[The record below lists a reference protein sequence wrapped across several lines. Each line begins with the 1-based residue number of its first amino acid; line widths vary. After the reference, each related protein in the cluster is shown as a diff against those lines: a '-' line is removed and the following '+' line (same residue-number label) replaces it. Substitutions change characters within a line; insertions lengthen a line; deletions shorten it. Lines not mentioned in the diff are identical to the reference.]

1 MIFQNFYKAQPQ
13 NMKNFVITLLALF
26 SISSVAFE
34 EFLITDIR
42 IVGLQR
48 VSIGSIFTAIPVS
61 VGDKMDQGKVSE
73 ITRALF
79 STAQFND
86 IQIAKDG
93 STLIISVLER
103 PSISKIELEGNKAL
117 KSEDLLKGLEGA
129 GIAEGQVYKRSTLN
143 GMKSELVRQYASQGR
158 YGAGVEIETTD
169 MPRNTLDLKI
179 IIDEGKS
186 AKIKKVNIIGNTLF
200 SDEEL
205 MTGFEL
211 KEGKWYSFLSNKNKY
226 SKEKLEGDIE
236 NLESFYLNRGYLKFS
251 IESSQVSVSKDK
263 KDVYITLSVSEGIQY
278 KVSDVNVIGEMP
290 IDEKIYS
297 PIVNSQK
304 GLIYSQAQITQ
315 IEEYFVNL
323 LGNEGYTFAE
333 VTGNPEINEEDNS
346 VSLLF
351 LVQPGN
357 RTYARKIL
365 FSGNYLTNDEVL
377 RREMRQFEGAWA
389 SDNLIEG
396 SKVRLERLGFFKEV
410 NVETI
415 PVPGTEDQV
424 DIEFTVEEES
434 TSSVGGSIGYSDF
447 GMNLGLNLSDN
458 NYLGTGNRFIFGINK
473 SIYQESY
480 NISFF
485 DPYFTM
491 DGVSRGYS
499 IYFRETDYGEY
510 NVANYLTNSQGLG
523 VQFGYPISDTQRIG
537 LNLNFDN
544 TDIDP
549 GSLPSRE
556 IADFLESEGTVFDVL
571 KAQAVWSRI
580 TLNRGMFPTYGASTD
595 VMLQAT
601 IPGSDLTYYKAN
613 IRQKFY
619 RPIGFANLVFGFD
632 GELGYI
638 GAYGDTKKTPFF
650 ENFYSG
656 GPKSIRGFESNTL
669 GPRVTP
675 SPCYNFD
682 PATEECPL
690 IIDTDFD
697 GTPDSIAQNPYLYQQ
712 RRNPIGGNFLI
723 EGSLQLIFKLPI
735 IEDQRSMRSA
745 FFLDFGNV
753 FSTDCQDYQI
763 NCYDASIDELR
774 YSVGVGVTWITG
786 FGPMSFSFSQ
796 PFNNGIY
803 DKTEE
808 FQFTIGTVF

>member
-1 MIFQNFYKAQPQ
+1 
-13 NMKNFVITLLALF
+13 MKKIALYFLAF
-26 SISSVAFE
+26 ISLSTSAFD

-42 IVGLQR
+42 IIGLQR

-61 VGDKMDQGKVSE
+61 VGDKMNQAKVRE
-73 ITRALF
+73 ISKALF
-79 STAQFND
+79 ATAQFND

-93 STLIISVLER
+93 NALIISLLER
-103 PSISKIELEGNKAL
+103 PSISSIELDGNKAL

-143 GMKSELVRQYASQGR
+143 GMKSELVRQYSSQGR
-158 YGAGVEIETTD
+158 YGASVNIETED
-169 MPRNTLDLKI
+169 RPRNTLALKI

-186 AKIKKVNIIGNTLF
+186 AKIKKVNIIGNNLF
-200 SDEEL
+200 TDEEL

-211 KEGKWYSFLSNKNKY
+211 QEGKWYTFLSNKDKY

-236 NLESFYLNRGYLKFS
+236 NLESYYLDRGYLKFS
-251 IESSQVSVSKDK
+251 IESSQVSVSKNK
-263 KDVYITLSVSEGIQY
+263 EDVFITLSISEGEQY
-278 KVSDVNVIGEMP
+278 KIDDVSVIGEMP
-290 IDEKIYS
+290 LDEALYN
-297 PIVNSQK
+297 PIVESQK
-304 GLIYSQAQITQ
+304 DKIYSQAQITQ

-333 VTGNPEINEEDNS
+333 VSGNPEINQEDKT

-365 FSGNYLTNDEVL
+365 FAGNYLTNDEVL

-447 GMNLGLNLSDN
+447 GMNIGLNLSDN
-458 NYLGTGNRFIFGINK
+458 NYLGSGNRFIFGINK

-510 NVANYLTNSQGLG
+510 NIANYLTNSQGLG

-537 LNLNFDN
+537 LNINFDN
-544 TDIDP
+544 TDIDS

-556 IADFLESEGTVFDVL
+556 ISDFLSSEGNVFDVL
-571 KAQAVWSRI
+571 KAQAVWSRV
-580 TLNRGMFPTYGASTD
+580 TLNRGMFPTYGSSTD

-601 IPGSDLTYYKAN
+601 VPGSDLTYYKTN
-613 IRQKFY
+613 LRQKFY
-619 RPIGFANLVFGFD
+619 RPLGFSNLVFGFD

-638 GAYGDTKKTPFF
+638 GAYGDTEKTPFF

-656 GPKSIRGFESNTL
+656 GPRSIRGFESNTL

-682 PATEECPL
+682 PVTEECPL
-690 IIDTDFD
+690 IVDSDFD

-712 RRNPIGGNFLI
+712 RRDPIGGNLLI
-723 EGSLQLIFKLPI
+723 EGSLQLIFKLPM

-763 NCYDASIDELR
+763 NCFEPSVDELR
-774 YSVGVGVTWITG
+774 YSIGVGVTWITG

-796 PFNNGIY
+796 PFNDGIY
-803 DKTEE
+803 DRTEE

>member
-1 MIFQNFYKAQPQ
+1 
-13 NMKNFVITLLALF
+13 MKKLLLCFLAFF
-26 SISSVAFE
+26 SFAVTAFD

-61 VGDKMDQGKVSE
+61 VGDKMNEGKVSE

-86 IQIAKDG
+86 IQIGKDG
-93 STLIISVLER
+93 NALIISVAER
-103 PSISKIELEGNKAL
+103 PSISSIELEGNKAL
-117 KSEDLLKGLEGA
+117 KSEDLLQGLDGA
-129 GIAEGQVYKRSTLN
+129 GISEGQVYKRSTLN
-143 GMKSELVRQYASQGR
+143 GMKSELIRQYASQGR
-158 YGAGVEIETTD
+158 YGAGVEIETID
-169 MPRNTLDLKI
+169 KPRNTIELKI

-186 AKIKKVNIIGNTLF
+186 AKIKKVNIIGNELF
-200 SDEEL
+200 TDADL

-211 KEGKWYSFLSNKNKY
+211 QEGKWYSFLSNKDKY

-236 NLESFYLNRGYLKFS
+236 NLESFYLDRGYLKFS

-263 KDVYITLSVSEGIQY
+263 QDVFITLSIREGEQY
-278 KVSDVNVIGEMP
+278 K
-290 IDEKIYS
+290 IDEVNIIGDVPLDEGMYN
-297 PIVNSQK
+297 PILE
-304 GLIYSQAQITQ
+304 GLKDQIYSQAQITS
-315 IEEYFVNL
+315 IEEYLVNF

-333 VTGNPEINEEDNS
+333 VTGNPEMSEEANK
-346 VSLLF
+346 VSLIF

-396 SKVRLERLGFFKEV
+396 SKLRLERLGFFKEV

-415 PVPGTEDQV
+415 PVPGTEDLV

-434 TSSVGGSIGYSDF
+434 TSSIGGSIGYSDF

-458 NYLGTGNRFIFGINK
+458 NFLGSGNRFNLAINK
-473 SIYQESY
+473 SVYQEAY

-499 IYFRETDYGEY
+499 VYYRVTDYGEY
-510 NVANYLTNSQGLG
+510 NVANYLTNSMGGG
-523 VQFGYPISDTQRIG
+523 VQFGYPISDISRIG

-556 IADFLESEGTVFDVL
+556 IADFLASEGTVFDVF
-571 KAQAVWSRI
+571 KAQAVWSRM
-580 TLNRGMFPTYGASTD
+580 TLNRGMFPTYGSSTD
-595 VMLQAT
+595 VMLQVT
-601 IPGSDLTYYKAN
+601 VPGSDLTYFKTN
-613 IRQKFY
+613 IKQKFY
-619 RPIGFANLVFGFD
+619 RPLGFANLVFGFD
-632 GELGYI
+632 GELGYL
-638 GAYGDTKKTPFF
+638 GAYGDTQKTPFF

-656 GPKSIRGFESNTL
+656 GPRSIRGFESNTL

-675 SPCYNFD
+675 APCYEFD
-682 PATEECPL
+682 AKTGECPL
-690 IIDTDFD
+690 IVDTDFD
-697 GTPDSIAQNPYLYQQ
+697 GIPDSIAQNPYGYQQ
-712 RRNPIGGNFLI
+712 IRDPIGGNFLV
-723 EGSLQLIFKLPI
+723 EGSLQLIFKLPMV
-735 IEDQRSMRSA
+735 EDQRSMRSA
-745 FFLDFGNV
+745 FFVDFGNV
-753 FSTDCQDYQI
+753 FSTDCQEYQL
-763 NCYDASIDELR
+763 NCYEPSVDELK

-796 PFNNGIY
+796 PFNDGIY
-803 DKTEE
+803 DRTEE

>member
-1 MIFQNFYKAQPQ
+1 MKKFAIF
-13 NMKNFVITLLALF
+13 F
-26 SISSVAFE
+26 SIFVSLAVSAFDD
-34 EFLITDIR
+34 FLITDIR
-42 IVGLQR
+42 IIGLQR

-61 VGDKMDQGKVSE
+61 VGDTMTKEKISD

-79 STAQFND
+79 STGQFND

-93 STLIISVLER
+93 NALILSVLER
-103 PSISKIELEGNKAL
+103 PSVALIELEGNKAL

-129 GIAEGQVYKRSTLN
+129 GISQGQVYKRSTLN
-143 GMKSELVRQYASQGR
+143 GMKSELVRQYSSQGR
-158 YGAGVEIETTD
+158 YGAGVEVETTP
-169 MPRNTLDLKI
+169 MPRNTINLKI
-179 IIDEGKS
+179 VIDEGES
-186 AKIKKVNIIGNTLF
+186 AAIKKVNIIGNEIF
-200 SDEEL
+200 SDDEL
-205 MTGFEL
+205 MEGFEL
-211 KEGKWYSFLSNKNKY
+211 KEGKWYAFLSNKDKY
-226 SKEKLEGDIE
+226 SREKLEGDIE
-236 NLESFYLNRGYLKFS
+236 NLESYYLDRGYLKFS
-251 IESSQVSVSKDK
+251 IESSQVSISKNK
-263 KDVYITLSVSEGIQY
+263 EDVFITLSISEGAQY
-278 KVSDVNVIGEMP
+278 KIDDVNVIGDMPLNEEMYLP
-290 IDEKIYS
+290 IME
-297 PIVNSQK
+297 SQK
-304 GLIYSQAQITQ
+304 DLIYSQAQITQ
-315 IEEYFVNL
+315 IEEYLVNL

-333 VTGNPEINEEDNS
+333 VSGNPEINEDDQT
-346 VSLLF
+346 VALLF
-351 LVQPGN
+351 VIQPGN
-357 RTYARKIL
+357 RTYARKIQ

-389 SDNLIEG
+389 SDNLIEA

-415 PVPGTEDQV
+415 PVAGSEDQV
-424 DIEFTVEEES
+424 DIEFSVEEES

-458 NYLGTGNRFIFGINK
+458 NFLGTGNRFILGINK

-480 NISFF
+480 NVSFF

-499 IYFRETDYGEY
+499 LYFRETDYGEF
-510 NVANYLTNSQGLG
+510 NVANYLTNSQGAG

-544 TDIDP
+544 TDIDA

-556 IADFLESEGTVFDVL
+556 ISDFLTSEGTIFDVL

-580 TLNRGMFPTYGASTD
+580 TLNRGMFPTYGSSTD

-601 IPGSDLTYYKAN
+601 IPGSDLTYYKTN

-619 RPIGFANLVFGFD
+619 RPIGFANLVFGFT

-638 GAYGDTKKTPFF
+638 DTYGDTKKTPFF

-656 GPKSIRGFESNTL
+656 GPRSIRGFESNTL

-675 SPCYNFD
+675 SPCYNFN
-682 PATEECPL
+682 PVTEECPL
-690 IIDTDFD
+690 LIDTDFD
-697 GTPDSIAQNPYLYQQ
+697 GTPDSIGQNPYIYQQ
-712 RRNPIGGNFLI
+712 ARDPIGGNFLV

-763 NCYDASIDELR
+763 NCFEPSVDELR
-774 YSVGVGVTWITG
+774 YSIGVGVTWITG

-796 PFNNGIY
+796 PFNDGPF

>member
-1 MIFQNFYKAQPQ
+1 
-13 NMKNFVITLLALF
+13 MKKFLLCFLAFF
-26 SISSVAFE
+26 SFAVTAFD

-61 VGDKMDQGKVSE
+61 VGDKMNEGKVSE

-86 IQIAKDG
+86 IQIGKDG
-93 STLIISVLER
+93 NALIISVAER
-103 PSISKIELEGNKAL
+103 PSISSIELEGNKAL
-117 KSEDLLKGLEGA
+117 KSEDLLQGLEGA
-129 GIAEGQVYKRSTLN
+129 GISEGQVYKRSTLN
-143 GMKSELVRQYASQGR
+143 GMKSELIRQYASQGR
-158 YGAGVEIETTD
+158 YGAGVEIETID
-169 MPRNTLDLKI
+169 KPRNTIELKI

-186 AKIKKVNIIGNTLF
+186 AKIKKVNIIGNELF
-200 SDEEL
+200 TDADL
-205 MTGFEL
+205 MAGFEL
-211 KEGKWYSFLSNKNKY
+211 QEGKWYSFLSNKDKY

-236 NLESFYLNRGYLKFS
+236 NLESFYLDRGYLKFS

-263 KDVYITLSVSEGIQY
+263 QDVFITLSISEGEQY
-278 KVSDVNVIGEMP
+278 K
-290 IDEKIYS
+290 IDEVNIIGDVPLDEGMYN
-297 PIVNSQK
+297 PILE
-304 GLIYSQAQITQ
+304 GLKDQIYSQAQITS
-315 IEEYFVNL
+315 IEEYLVNF

-333 VTGNPEINEEDNS
+333 VTGNPEISEEANK
-346 VSLLF
+346 VSLIF

-396 SKVRLERLGFFKEV
+396 SKLRLERLGFFKEV

-434 TSSVGGSIGYSDF
+434 TSSIGGSIGYSDF

-458 NYLGTGNRFIFGINK
+458 NFLGTGNRFNLAINK
-473 SIYQESY
+473 SVYQEAY

-499 IYFRETDYGEY
+499 VYYRVTDYGEY
-510 NVANYLTNSQGLG
+510 NVANYLTNSMGGG
-523 VQFGYPISDTQRIG
+523 VQFGYPISDITRIG

-556 IADFLESEGTVFDVL
+556 ISDFLASEGTVFDVF
-571 KAQAVWSRI
+571 KAQAVWSKM
-580 TLNRGMFPTYGASTD
+580 TLNRGMFPTYGSSTD
-595 VMLQAT
+595 VMLQVT
-601 IPGSDLTYYKAN
+601 VPGSDLTYFKTN
-613 IRQKFY
+613 IKQKFY
-619 RPIGFANLVFGFD
+619 RPLGFANLVFGFD
-632 GELGYI
+632 GELGYL
-638 GAYGDTKKTPFF
+638 GAYGDTQKTPFF

-656 GPKSIRGFESNTL
+656 GPRSIRGFESNTL

-675 SPCYNFD
+675 APCYEFD
-682 PATEECPL
+682 AKTGECPL
-690 IIDTDFD
+690 IVDTDFD
-697 GTPDSIAQNPYLYQQ
+697 GIPDSIAQNPYGYQQ
-712 RRNPIGGNFLI
+712 IRDPIGGNFLV
-723 EGSLQLIFKLPI
+723 EGSLQLIFKLPMV
-735 IEDQRSMRSA
+735 EDQRSMRSA
-745 FFLDFGNV
+745 FFVDFGNV
-753 FSTDCQDYQI
+753 FSTDCQEYQL
-763 NCYDASIDELR
+763 NCYEPSVDELK

-796 PFNNGIY
+796 PFNDGIY
-803 DKTEE
+803 DRTEE

>member
-1 MIFQNFYKAQPQ
+1 
-13 NMKNFVITLLALF
+13 MKKLFLCFLAFF
-26 SISSVAFE
+26 SFAVSAFD

-61 VGDKMDQGKVSE
+61 VGDKMNEGKVSE

-86 IQIAKDG
+86 IQIGKDG
-93 STLIISVLER
+93 NALIISVAER
-103 PSISKIELEGNKAL
+103 PSISSIELEGNKAL
-117 KSEDLLKGLEGA
+117 KSEDLLQGLEGA
-129 GIAEGQVYKRSTLN
+129 GISEGQVYKRSTLN
-143 GMKSELVRQYASQGR
+143 GMKSELIRQYASQGR
-158 YGAGVEIETTD
+158 YGAGVEIETID
-169 MPRNTLDLKI
+169 KPRNTIELKI

-186 AKIKKVNIIGNTLF
+186 AKIKKVKIIGNELF
-200 SDEEL
+200 SDDDL
-205 MTGFEL
+205 MRGFEL
-211 KEGKWYSFLSNKNKY
+211 KEGKWYSFLSNKDKY
-226 SKEKLEGDIE
+226 SKEKLKGDIE
-236 NLESFYLNRGYLKFS
+236 NLESFYLDRGYLKFS

-263 KDVYITLSVSEGIQY
+263 QDVFITLSISEGEQY
-278 KVSDVNVIGEMP
+278 K
-290 IDEKIYS
+290 IDEVNIIGDVPLDEAIYN
-297 PIVNSQK
+297 PILDNLKDQ
-304 GLIYSQAQITQ
+304 IYSQAQITS
-315 IEEYFVNL
+315 IEEYLVNF

-333 VTGNPEINEEDNS
+333 VTGNPDISEEANK
-346 VSLLF
+346 VSLIF

-396 SKVRLERLGFFKEV
+396 SKLRLERLGFFKEV

-434 TSSVGGSIGYSDF
+434 TSSIGGSIGYSDF

-458 NYLGTGNRFIFGINK
+458 NFLGSGNRFNLAINK
-473 SIYQESY
+473 SVYQEAY

-499 IYFRETDYGEY
+499 LYYRVTDYGEY
-510 NVANYLTNSQGLG
+510 NVANYLTNSMGGG
-523 VQFGYPISDTQRIG
+523 VQFGYPISDTTRIG

-556 IADFLESEGTVFDVL
+556 IADFLASEGTVFDVF
-571 KAQAVWSRI
+571 KAQAVWSKM
-580 TLNRGMFPTYGASTD
+580 TLNRGMFPTYGSSTD
-595 VMLQAT
+595 VMLQVT
-601 IPGSDLTYYKAN
+601 IPGSDLTYFKTD
-613 IRQKFY
+613 IKQKFY
-619 RPIGFANLVFGFD
+619 RPLGFANLVFGFD

-638 GAYGDTKKTPFF
+638 GTYGDTKKTPFF

-656 GPKSIRGFESNTL
+656 GPRSIRGFESNTL

-675 SPCYNFD
+675 APCYEFD
-682 PATEECPL
+682 AKTGECPL

-697 GTPDSIAQNPYLYQQ
+697 GIPDSIAQNPYGYQQ
-712 RRNPIGGNFLI
+712 VRDPIGGNLLV
-723 EGSLQLIFKLPI
+723 EGSLQLIFKLPMV
-735 IEDQRSMRSA
+735 EDQRSMRSA
-745 FFLDFGNV
+745 FFIDFGNV
-753 FSTDCQDYQI
+753 FSTDCQSYQL
-763 NCYDASIDELR
+763 NCYEPSIDELK

-796 PFNNGIY
+796 PFNDGIY
-803 DKTEE
+803 DRTEE

>member
-1 MIFQNFYKAQPQ
+1 MKKFIINFLIF
-13 NMKNFVITLLALF
+13 
-26 SISSVAFE
+26 ISLSVTAFE
-34 EFLITDIR
+34 DFFITDIR
-42 IVGLQR
+42 IIGLQR

-61 VGDKMDQGKVSE
+61 VGDTMNQEKISD

-79 STAQFND
+79 STGQFND
-86 IQIAKDG
+86 IQIARDG
-93 STLIISVLER
+93 NALILSVLER
-103 PSISKIELEGNKAL
+103 PSVALIELEGNKAL

-129 GIAEGQVYKRSTLN
+129 GISQGQVYKRSTLN
-143 GMKSELVRQYASQGR
+143 GMKSELVRQYSSQGR
-158 YGAGVEIETTD
+158 YGAGVEIETTP
-169 MPRNTLDLKI
+169 MPRNTINVKI
-179 IIDEGKS
+179 IIDEGES
-186 AKIKKVNIIGNTLF
+186 ASIKKVNIIGNEVFTDDDL
-200 SDEEL
+200 L
-205 MTGFEL
+205 QGFEL
-211 KEGKWYSFLSNKNKY
+211 KEGKWYAFLSNKDKY
-226 SKEKLEGDIE
+226 SREKLEGDIE
-236 NLESFYLNRGYLKFS
+236 NLESYYLDRGYLKFS
-251 IESSQVSVSKDK
+251 IESSQVSISKNK
-263 KDVYITLSVSEGIQY
+263 EDVFITLSISEGVQY
-278 KVSDVNVIGEMP
+278 KINDVTVIGDMPLNEEMYLP
-290 IDEKIYS
+290 IIE
-297 PIVNSQK
+297 SQK
-304 GLIYSQAQITQ
+304 DQIYSQAQITQ
-315 IEEYFVNL
+315 IEEYFINL

-333 VTGNPEINEEDNS
+333 VTGNPEINEEDQT

-351 LVQPGN
+351 VVQPGN
-357 RTYARKIL
+357 RTYARKIQ
-365 FSGNYLTNDEVL
+365 FTGNYLTNDEVL

-389 SDNLIEG
+389 SDNLIEA

-415 PVPGTEDQV
+415 PVAGSEDQV
-424 DIEFTVEEES
+424 DIEFSVEEES

-447 GMNLGLNLSDN
+447 GMNIGLNLSDN
-458 NYLGTGNRFIFGINK
+458 NFLGTGNRFILGVNK

-499 IYFRETDYGEY
+499 LYFRETDYGEF
-510 NVANYLTNSQGLG
+510 NVANYLTNSQGAG

-556 IADFLESEGTVFDVL
+556 ISDFLASEGTIFDVL

-580 TLNRGMFPTYGASTD
+580 TLNRGMFPTYGSSTD

-601 IPGSDLTYYKAN
+601 LPGSDLTYYKTN

-619 RPIGFANLVFGFD
+619 RPIGFANLVFGFT

-638 GAYGDTKKTPFF
+638 DTYGDTKKTPFF

-656 GPKSIRGFESNTL
+656 GPRSIRGFESNTL

-675 SPCYNFD
+675 SPCYDFN
-682 PATEECPL
+682 PETEECPL
-690 IIDTDFD
+690 LIDTDLD
-697 GTPDSIAQNPYLYQQ
+697 GTPDTIGQNPYVYQQ
-712 RRNPIGGNFLI
+712 ARNPIGGNFLV
-723 EGSLQLIFKLPI
+723 EGSLQLIFKLPM

-763 NCYDASIDELR
+763 NCFEPTFDELR
-774 YSVGVGVTWITG
+774 YSIGLGVTWITG

-796 PFNNGIY
+796 PFNDGPF

>member
-1 MIFQNFYKAQPQ
+1 
-13 NMKNFVITLLALF
+13 MKKLLLF
-26 SISSVAFE
+26 CLAFLSFTAAAFD
-34 EFLITDIR
+34 EFIITDIR

-61 VGDKMDQGKVSE
+61 VGDKMNQGKVSE
-73 ITRALF
+73 ITKALF

-86 IQIAKDG
+86 IQVGKDG
-93 STLIISVLER
+93 NALLISVLER
-103 PSISKIELEGNKAL
+103 PSISAIELDGNKAL

-143 GMKSELVRQYASQGR
+143 GMKGELVRQYASQGR
-158 YGAGVEIETTD
+158 YGAGVEIETINK
-169 MPRNTLDLKI
+169 PRNTIELKI

-186 AKIKKVNIIGNTLF
+186 AKIKKVNIIGNDVF
-200 SDEEL
+200 SDSDL
-205 MTGFEL
+205 MAGFEL
-211 KEGKWYSFLSNKNKY
+211 QEGKWYSFLSNKDKY

-236 NLESFYLNRGYLKFS
+236 NLESFYLDRGYLKFS

-263 KDVYITLSVSEGIQY
+263 KDVFITLSISEGVQY
-278 KVSDVNVIGEMP
+278 TIDEVNVIGDMP
-290 IDEKIYS
+290 IEEKMYT
-297 PIVNSQK
+297 PILD
-304 GLIYSQAQITQ
+304 GLKDQIYSQAQITS
-315 IEEYFVNL
+315 IEEYLVNY

-333 VTGNPEINEEDNS
+333 VTGNPEINVEENR
-346 VSLLF
+346 VSLIF

-410 NVETI
+410 SVETI

-434 TSSVGGSIGYSDF
+434 TSSIGGSIGYSDF

-458 NYLGTGNRFIFGINK
+458 NFLGTGNRFNLAINK
-473 SIYQESY
+473 SVYQEAY
-480 NISFF
+480 NVSFF

-499 IYFRETDYGEY
+499 IYYRVTDYGEY
-510 NVANYLTNSQGLG
+510 NVANYLTNSMGGG
-523 VQFGYPISDTQRIG
+523 VQFGYPISDTTRIG
-537 LNLNFDN
+537 LNLNIDN

-556 IADFLESEGTVFDVL
+556 IADFLASEGTVFDVL
-571 KAQAVWSRI
+571 KAQAVWSRM
-580 TLNRGMFPTYGASTD
+580 TLNRGMFPTYGSSTD
-595 VMLQAT
+595 VMLQVT
-601 IPGSDLTYYKAN
+601 IPGSDLSYFKVDLK
-613 IRQKFY
+613 QKFY
-619 RPIGFANLVFGFD
+619 RPLGFANLVFGFN

-638 GAYGDTKKTPFF
+638 GTYGDTEKTPFF

-656 GPKSIRGFESNTL
+656 GPRSIRGFESNTL

-675 SPCYNFD
+675 APCYEFN
-682 PATEECPL
+682 AKTGECPL

-697 GTPDSIAQNPYLYQQ
+697 GTPDAIAQNPYGYQQ
-712 RRNPIGGNFLI
+712 LRDPIGGNFLV
-723 EGSLQLIFKLPI
+723 EGSMQMIFKLPM

-745 FFLDFGNV
+745 FFFDFGNV
-753 FSTDCQDYQI
+753 FSTDCQPYQI
-763 NCYDASIDELR
+763 NCYEASFDEMK

-796 PFNNGIY
+796 PFNDGIY
-803 DKTEE
+803 DRTEE

>member
-1 MIFQNFYKAQPQ
+1 MKKIFLFC
-13 NMKNFVITLLALF
+13 LAFLSF
-26 SISSVAFE
+26 MAVAFD
-34 EFLITDIR
+34 EFIITDIR

-61 VGDKMDQGKVSE
+61 VGDKMNQGKVSE
-73 ITRALF
+73 ITKALF

-86 IQIAKDG
+86 IQVGKDG
-93 STLIISVLER
+93 NALLISVLER
-103 PSISKIELEGNKAL
+103 PSISAIELDGNKAL

-158 YGAGVEIETTD
+158 YGAGVEIETINK
-169 MPRNTLDLKI
+169 PRNTIELKI

-186 AKIKKVNIIGNTLF
+186 AKIKKVNIIGNEVF
-200 SDEEL
+200 SDSDL
-205 MTGFEL
+205 MAGFEL
-211 KEGKWYSFLSNKNKY
+211 QEGKWYSFLSNKDKY
-226 SKEKLEGDIE
+226 SKEKLKGDIE
-236 NLESFYLNRGYLKFS
+236 NLESFYLDRGYLKFS

-263 KDVYITLSVSEGIQY
+263 KDVFITLSISEGVQY
-278 KVSDVNVIGEMP
+278 TIDAVNVIGDMP
-290 IDEKIYS
+290 IEEKMYT
-297 PIVNSQK
+297 PILD
-304 GLIYSQAQITQ
+304 GLKDQIYSQAQITS
-315 IEEYFVNL
+315 IEEYLVNY

-333 VTGNPEINEEDNS
+333 VTGNPEINVEENT
-346 VSLLF
+346 VSLIF

-410 NVETI
+410 SVETI

-434 TSSVGGSIGYSDF
+434 TSSIGGSIGYSDF

-458 NYLGTGNRFIFGINK
+458 NFLGTGNRFNLAINK
-473 SIYQESY
+473 SVYQEAY

-499 IYFRETDYGEY
+499 VYYRVTDYGEY
-510 NVANYLTNSQGLG
+510 NVANYLTNSMGGG
-523 VQFGYPISDTQRIG
+523 VQFGYPISDTTRIG
-537 LNLNFDN
+537 LNLNIDN

-556 IADFLESEGTVFDVL
+556 IADFLASEGTVFDVL
-571 KAQAVWSRI
+571 KAQAVWSRM
-580 TLNRGMFPTYGASTD
+580 TLNRGMFPTYGSSTD
-595 VMLQAT
+595 VMLQVT
-601 IPGSDLTYYKAN
+601 IPGSDLSYFKVDLK
-613 IRQKFY
+613 QKFY
-619 RPIGFANLVFGFD
+619 RPLGFANLVFGFN

-638 GAYGDTKKTPFF
+638 GTYGDTEKTPFF

-656 GPKSIRGFESNTL
+656 GPRSIRGFESNTL

-675 SPCYNFD
+675 APCYEFN
-682 PATEECPL
+682 AKTGECPL

-697 GTPDSIAQNPYLYQQ
+697 GTPDAIAQNPYGYQQ
-712 RRNPIGGNFLI
+712 LRDPIGGNFLV
-723 EGSLQLIFKLPI
+723 EGSMQMIFKLPM

-753 FSTDCQDYQI
+753 FSTDCQPYQI
-763 NCYDASIDELR
+763 NCYEASFDEMK

-796 PFNNGIY
+796 PFNDGIY
-803 DKTEE
+803 DRTEE

>member
-1 MIFQNFYKAQPQ
+1 
-13 NMKNFVITLLALF
+13 MKKLLLCFLAFF
-26 SISSVAFE
+26 SFAVPAFD

-61 VGDKMDQGKVSE
+61 VGDKMNEGKVSE

-86 IQIAKDG
+86 IQIGKDG
-93 STLIISVLER
+93 NALIISVAER
-103 PSISKIELEGNKAL
+103 PSISSIELEGNKAL
-117 KSEDLLKGLEGA
+117 KSEDLLQGLEGA
-129 GIAEGQVYKRSTLN
+129 GISEGQVYKRSTLN
-143 GMKSELVRQYASQGR
+143 GMKSELIRQYASQGR
-158 YGAGVEIETTD
+158 YGAGVEIETID
-169 MPRNTLDLKI
+169 KPRNTIELKI

-186 AKIKKVNIIGNTLF
+186 AKIKKVNIIGNELF
-200 SDEEL
+200 TDADL
-205 MTGFEL
+205 MSGFEL
-211 KEGKWYSFLSNKNKY
+211 QEGKWYSFLSNKDKY

-236 NLESFYLNRGYLKFS
+236 NLESFYLDRGYLKFS

-263 KDVYITLSVSEGIQY
+263 QDVFITLSISEGEQY
-278 KVSDVNVIGEMP
+278 K
-290 IDEKIYS
+290 IDEVNIIGDVPLDEGMYN
-297 PIVNSQK
+297 PILE
-304 GLIYSQAQITQ
+304 GLKDQIYSQAQITS
-315 IEEYFVNL
+315 IEEYLVNF

-333 VTGNPEINEEDNS
+333 VTGNPEMSEEANK
-346 VSLLF
+346 VSLIF

-396 SKVRLERLGFFKEV
+396 SKLRLERLGFFKEV

-434 TSSVGGSIGYSDF
+434 TSSIGGSIGYSDF

-458 NYLGTGNRFIFGINK
+458 NFLGSGNRFNLAINK
-473 SIYQESY
+473 SVYQEAY

-499 IYFRETDYGEY
+499 VYYRVTDYGEY
-510 NVANYLTNSQGLG
+510 NVANYLTNSMGGG
-523 VQFGYPISDTQRIG
+523 VQFGYPISDITRIG

-556 IADFLESEGTVFDVL
+556 IADFLASEGTVFDVF
-571 KAQAVWSRI
+571 KAQAVWSKM
-580 TLNRGMFPTYGASTD
+580 TLNRGMFPTYGSSTD
-595 VMLQAT
+595 VMLQVT
-601 IPGSDLTYYKAN
+601 VPGSDLTYFKTN
-613 IRQKFY
+613 IKQKFY
-619 RPIGFANLVFGFD
+619 RPLGFANLVFGFD
-632 GELGYI
+632 GELGYL
-638 GAYGDTKKTPFF
+638 GAYGDTQKTPFF

-656 GPKSIRGFESNTL
+656 GPRSIRGFESNTL

-675 SPCYNFD
+675 APCYEFD
-682 PATEECPL
+682 AKTGECPL
-690 IIDTDFD
+690 IVDTDFD
-697 GTPDSIAQNPYLYQQ
+697 GIPDSIAQNPYGYQQ
-712 RRNPIGGNFLI
+712 IRDPIGGNFLV
-723 EGSLQLIFKLPI
+723 EGSLQLIFKLPMV
-735 IEDQRSMRSA
+735 EDQRSMRSA
-745 FFLDFGNV
+745 FFVDFGNV
-753 FSTDCQDYQI
+753 FSTDCQEYQL
-763 NCYDASIDELR
+763 NCYEPSVDELK

-796 PFNNGIY
+796 PFNDGIY
-803 DKTEE
+803 DRTEE

>member
-1 MIFQNFYKAQPQ
+1 MKKFIINFLIFVSLSA
-13 NMKNFVITLLALF
+13 T
-26 SISSVAFE
+26 AFE
-34 EFLITDIR
+34 DFLITDIR
-42 IVGLQR
+42 IIGLQR

-61 VGDKMDQGKVSE
+61 VGDTMNQEKISD

-79 STAQFND
+79 STGQFND
-86 IQIAKDG
+86 IQIARDG
-93 STLIISVLER
+93 NALILSVLER
-103 PSISKIELEGNKAL
+103 PSVALIELEGNKAL

-129 GIAEGQVYKRSTLN
+129 GISQGQVYKRSTLN
-143 GMKSELVRQYASQGR
+143 GMKSELVRQYSSQGR
-158 YGAGVEIETTD
+158 YGAGVEIETTA
-169 MPRNTLDLKI
+169 MPRNTINLKI
-179 IIDEGKS
+179 IIDEGES
-186 AKIKKVNIIGNTLF
+186 ASIKKVNIIGNEVFTDDDL
-200 SDEEL
+200 L
-205 MTGFEL
+205 QGFEL
-211 KEGKWYSFLSNKNKY
+211 KEGKWYAFLSNKDKY
-226 SKEKLEGDIE
+226 SREKLEGDIE
-236 NLESFYLNRGYLKFS
+236 NLESYYLDRGYLKFS
-251 IESSQVSVSKDK
+251 IESSQVSISKNK
-263 KDVYITLSVSEGIQY
+263 EDVFITLSISEGVQY
-278 KVSDVNVIGEMP
+278 KINDVTVIGDMPLNEEMYLP
-290 IDEKIYS
+290 IIE
-297 PIVNSQK
+297 SQK
-304 GLIYSQAQITQ
+304 DQIYSQAQITQ
-315 IEEYFVNL
+315 IEEYFINL

-333 VTGNPEINEEDNS
+333 VTGNPEINEEDQT

-351 LVQPGN
+351 VVQPGN
-357 RTYARKIL
+357 RTYARKIQ
-365 FSGNYLTNDEVL
+365 FTGNYLTNDEVL
-377 RREMRQFEGAWA
+377 RREVRQFEGAWA
-389 SDNLIEG
+389 SDNLIEA

-410 NVETI
+410 DVETI
-415 PVPGTEDQV
+415 PVAGSEDQV
-424 DIEFTVEEES
+424 DIEFSVEEES

-447 GMNLGLNLSDN
+447 GMNIGLNLSDN
-458 NYLGTGNRFIFGINK
+458 NFLGTGNRFILGVNK

-499 IYFRETDYGEY
+499 LYFRETDYGEF
-510 NVANYLTNSQGLG
+510 NVANYLTNSQGAG

-556 IADFLESEGTVFDVL
+556 ISDFLASEGTIFDVL

-580 TLNRGMFPTYGASTD
+580 TLNRGMFPTYGSSTD

-601 IPGSDLTYYKAN
+601 LPGSDLTYYKTN

-619 RPIGFANLVFGFD
+619 RPIGFANLVFGFT

-638 GAYGDTKKTPFF
+638 DTYGDTKKTPFF

-656 GPKSIRGFESNTL
+656 GPRSIRGFESNTL

-675 SPCYNFD
+675 SPCYDFN
-682 PATEECPL
+682 PETEECPL
-690 IIDTDFD
+690 LIDTDLD
-697 GTPDSIAQNPYLYQQ
+697 GTPDTIGQNPYTYQQ
-712 RRNPIGGNFLI
+712 ARNPIGGNFLV
-723 EGSLQLIFKLPI
+723 EGSLQLIFKLPM

-763 NCYDASIDELR
+763 NCFEPTFDELR
-774 YSVGVGVTWITG
+774 YSIGVGVTWITG

-796 PFNNGIY
+796 PFNDGPF

>member
-1 MIFQNFYKAQPQ
+1 MA
-13 NMKNFVITLLALF
+13 
-26 SISSVAFE
+26 VAFD
-34 EFLITDIR
+34 EFIITDIR

-61 VGDKMDQGKVSE
+61 VGDKMNQGKVSE
-73 ITRALF
+73 ITKALF

-86 IQIAKDG
+86 IQVGKDG
-93 STLIISVLER
+93 NALLISVLER
-103 PSISKIELEGNKAL
+103 PSISAIELDGNKAL

-158 YGAGVEIETTD
+158 YGAGVEIETINK
-169 MPRNTLDLKI
+169 PRNTIELKI

-186 AKIKKVNIIGNTLF
+186 AKIKKVNIIGNEVF
-200 SDEEL
+200 SDSDL
-205 MTGFEL
+205 MAGFEL
-211 KEGKWYSFLSNKNKY
+211 QEGKWYSFLSNKDKY
-226 SKEKLEGDIE
+226 SKEKLKGDIE
-236 NLESFYLNRGYLKFS
+236 NLESFYLDRGYLKFS

-263 KDVYITLSVSEGIQY
+263 KDVFITLSISEGVQY
-278 KVSDVNVIGEMP
+278 TIDAVNVIGEMP
-290 IDEKIYS
+290 IEEKMYT
-297 PIVNSQK
+297 PILD
-304 GLIYSQAQITQ
+304 GLKDQIYSQAQITS
-315 IEEYFVNL
+315 IEEYLVNF

-333 VTGNPEINEEDNS
+333 VTGNPEINVEENT
-346 VSLLF
+346 VSLIF

-410 NVETI
+410 SVETI

-434 TSSVGGSIGYSDF
+434 TSSIGGSIGYSDF

-458 NYLGTGNRFIFGINK
+458 NFLGTGNRFNLAINK
-473 SIYQESY
+473 SVYQEAY

-499 IYFRETDYGEY
+499 VYYRVTDYGEY
-510 NVANYLTNSQGLG
+510 NVANYLTNSMGGG
-523 VQFGYPISDTQRIG
+523 VQFGYPISDTTRIG
-537 LNLNFDN
+537 LNLNIDN

-556 IADFLESEGTVFDVL
+556 IADFLASEGTVFDVL
-571 KAQAVWSRI
+571 KAQAVWSRM
-580 TLNRGMFPTYGASTD
+580 TLNRGMFPTYGSSTD
-595 VMLQAT
+595 VMLQVT
-601 IPGSDLTYYKAN
+601 IPGSDLSYFKVDLK
-613 IRQKFY
+613 QKFY
-619 RPIGFANLVFGFD
+619 RPLGFANLVFGFN

-638 GAYGDTKKTPFF
+638 GTYGDTEKTPFF

-656 GPKSIRGFESNTL
+656 GPRSIRGFESNTL

-675 SPCYNFD
+675 APCYEFN
-682 PATEECPL
+682 AKTGECPL

-697 GTPDSIAQNPYLYQQ
+697 GTPDAIAQNPYGYQQ
-712 RRNPIGGNFLI
+712 LRDPIGGNFLV
-723 EGSLQLIFKLPI
+723 EGSMQMIFKLPM

-753 FSTDCQDYQI
+753 FSTDCQPYQI
-763 NCYDASIDELR
+763 NCYEASFDEMK

-796 PFNNGIY
+796 PFNDGIY
-803 DKTEE
+803 DRTEE

>member
-1 MIFQNFYKAQPQ
+1 MKKFFIFFFMAAS
-13 NMKNFVITLLALF
+13 LSA
-26 SISSVAFE
+26 SAFE
-34 EFLITDIR
+34 DFLITDIR
-42 IVGLQR
+42 IIGLQR

-61 VGDKMDQGKVSE
+61 VGDTMNKEKISD

-79 STAQFND
+79 STGQFND

-93 STLIISVLER
+93 NALILSVLER
-103 PSISKIELEGNKAL
+103 PSVALIELEGNKAL

-129 GIAEGQVYKRSTLN
+129 GISQGQVYKRSTLN
-143 GMKSELVRQYASQGR
+143 GMKSELVRQYSSQGR
-158 YGAGVEIETTD
+158 YGAGVEVETTA
-169 MPRNTLDLKI
+169 MPRNTINLKI
-179 IIDEGKS
+179 IIDEGES
-186 AKIKKVNIIGNTLF
+186 ASIKKVNIIGNEIF
-200 SDEEL
+200 SDDDL
-205 MTGFEL
+205 KQGFEL
-211 KEGKWYSFLSNKNKY
+211 KEGKWYAFLSNNDKY
-226 SKEKLEGDIE
+226 SREKLEGDIE
-236 NLESFYLNRGYLKFS
+236 NLESYYLDRGYLKFS
-251 IESSQVSVSKDK
+251 IESSQVSISKNK
-263 KDVYITLSVSEGIQY
+263 EDVFITLSLSEGVQY
-278 KVSDVNVIGEMP
+278 KINDVNVIGDMP
-290 IDEKIYS
+290 LNEDMYL
-297 PIVNSQK
+297 PIMESQK
-304 GLIYSQAQITQ
+304 DQIYSQAQITQ
-315 IEEYFVNL
+315 IEEYLVNL

-333 VTGNPEINEEDNS
+333 VTGNPEINEDDQT
-346 VSLLF
+346 VALLF
-351 LVQPGN
+351 VVQPGN
-357 RTYARKIL
+357 RTYARKIQ

-389 SDNLIEG
+389 SDNLIEA

-410 NVETI
+410 AVETI
-415 PVPGTEDQV
+415 PVAGSEDQV
-424 DIEFTVEEES
+424 DIEFSVEEES

-458 NYLGTGNRFIFGINK
+458 NFLGSGNRFILGINK

-480 NISFF
+480 NVSFF

-499 IYFRETDYGEY
+499 LYFRETDYGEF

-556 IADFLESEGTVFDVL
+556 ISDFLASEGTIFDVL

-580 TLNRGMFPTYGASTD
+580 TLNRGMFPTYGSSTD

-601 IPGSDLTYYKAN
+601 IPGSDLTYYKTN

-619 RPIGFANLVFGFD
+619 RPIGFANLVFGFT

-638 GAYGDTKKTPFF
+638 DTYGDTKKTPFF

-656 GPKSIRGFESNTL
+656 GPRSIRGFESNTL

-675 SPCYNFD
+675 SPCYNFN
-682 PATEECPL
+682 PETEECPL
-690 IIDTDFD
+690 LIDSDFD
-697 GTPDSIAQNPYLYQQ
+697 GTPDTIGQNPYLYQQ
-712 RRNPIGGNFLI
+712 GRDPIGGNFLV
-723 EGSLQLIFKLPI
+723 EGSLQIIFKLPI

-763 NCYDASIDELR
+763 NCYEPSVDELR
-774 YSVGVGVTWITG
+774 YSIGVGVTWITG

-796 PFNNGIY
+796 PFNDGPF

>member
-1 MIFQNFYKAQPQ
+1 
-13 NMKNFVITLLALF
+13 MKKLFLCFIALF
-26 SISSVAFE
+26 SFAVSAFD

-61 VGDKMDQGKVSE
+61 VGDKMNEGKVSE

-86 IQIAKDG
+86 IQIGKDG
-93 STLIISVLER
+93 NALIISVAER
-103 PSISKIELEGNKAL
+103 PSISSIELEGNKAL

-129 GIAEGQVYKRSTLN
+129 GISEGQVYKRSTLN

-158 YGAGVEIETTD
+158 YGAGVDIETID
-169 MPRNTLDLKI
+169 KPRNTIELKI
-179 IIDEGKS
+179 IIDEGES
-186 AKIKKVNIIGNTLF
+186 AKIKKVNIIGNKLF
-200 SDEEL
+200 SDSDL
-205 MTGFEL
+205 MAGFEL
-211 KEGKWYSFLSNKNKY
+211 QEGKWYSFLSNKNKY
-226 SKEKLEGDIE
+226 SKEKLKGDIE
-236 NLESFYLNRGYLKFS
+236 NLESFYLDRGYLKFS

-263 KDVYITLSVSEGIQY
+263 KDVFITLSVSEGEQY
-278 KVSDVNVIGEMP
+278 K
-290 IDEKIYS
+290 IDEVTIIGDVPLDEGLYT
-297 PIVNSQK
+297 PILDSLNDQ
-304 GLIYSQAQITQ
+304 IYSQAQITS
-315 IEEYFVNL
+315 IEEYFVNF

-333 VTGNPEINEEDNS
+333 VTGNPDISEEANK
-346 VSLLF
+346 VSLIF

-410 NVETI
+410 EVETI

-434 TSSVGGSIGYSDF
+434 TSSIGGSIGYSDF

-458 NYLGTGNRFIFGINK
+458 NFLGTGNRFNLAINK
-473 SIYQESY
+473 SVYQEAY

-499 IYFRETDYGEY
+499 VYYRVTDYGEY
-510 NVANYLTNSQGLG
+510 NVANYLTNSMGGG
-523 VQFGYPISDTQRIG
+523 VQFGYPISDITRIG

-556 IADFLESEGTVFDVL
+556 IADFLASEGTVFDVF
-571 KAQAVWSRI
+571 KAQAVWSRM
-580 TLNRGMFPTYGASTD
+580 TLNRGMFPTYGSSTD
-595 VMLQAT
+595 VLLQVT
-601 IPGSDLTYYKAN
+601 IPGSDLTYFKTD
-613 IRQKFY
+613 IKQKFY
-619 RPIGFANLVFGFD
+619 RPLGFANLVFGFD

-638 GAYGDTKKTPFF
+638 GTYGDTNKTPFF

-656 GPKSIRGFESNTL
+656 GPRSIRGFESNTL

-675 SPCYNFD
+675 APCYEFD
-682 PATEECPL
+682 AKTGECPL

-697 GTPDSIAQNPYLYQQ
+697 GIPDSIAQNPYAYQQ
-712 RRNPIGGNFLI
+712 IRDPIGGNLLV
-723 EGSLQLIFKLPI
+723 EGSLQLIFKLPMV
-735 IEDQRSMRSA
+735 EDQRSMRSA
-745 FFLDFGNV
+745 FFVDFGNV
-753 FSTDCQDYQI
+753 FSTDCQAYQL
-763 NCYDASIDELR
+763 NCYEASIDELK

-796 PFNNGIY
+796 PFNDGIY
-803 DKTEE
+803 DRTEE

>member
-1 MIFQNFYKAQPQ
+1 MRKFFIYIF
-13 NMKNFVITLLALF
+13 VLF
-26 SISSVAFE
+26 SFSASAFD

-61 VGDKMDQGKVSE
+61 VGDKMNQSKVSE
-73 ITRALF
+73 ISRALF

-86 IQIAKDG
+86 IQIGKDG
-93 STLIISVLER
+93 NALIISVVER
-103 PSISKIELEGNKAL
+103 PSISSIELEGNKAL

-129 GIAEGQVYKRSTLN
+129 GIAEGQVYKRSTLE

-158 YGAGVEIETTD
+158 YGASVEIETID
-169 MPRNTLDLKI
+169 KPRNTIELKI
-179 IIDEGKS
+179 IIDEGQS
-186 AKIKKVNIIGNTLF
+186 AKIKKINIIGNELF
-200 SDEEL
+200 SDEDL
-205 MTGFEL
+205 MIDFEL
-211 KEGKWYSFLSNKNKY
+211 KEGKWYSFLSNKDKY

-236 NLESFYLNRGYLKFS
+236 NLESYYLDRGYLKFS
-251 IESSQVSVSKDK
+251 LESSQVSVSKDK
-263 KDVYITLSVSEGIQY
+263 KDVFITLSISEGEQY
-278 KVSDVNVIGEMP
+278 SINEINVIGEMP
-290 IDEKIYS
+290 LDEAIYT
-297 PIVNSQK
+297 PIVESLKDQ
-304 GLIYSQAQITQ
+304 IYSQAQITS

-333 VTGNPEINEEDNS
+333 VTGNPEVSEDANN
-346 VSLLF
+346 VSLIF

-389 SDNLIEG
+389 SDNLIEN
-396 SKVRLERLGFFKEV
+396 SKIRLERLGFFKEV
-410 NVETI
+410 EVETI

-424 DIEFTVEEES
+424 DIEYTVEEES
-434 TSSVGGSIGYSDF
+434 TSSIGGSIGYSDF
-447 GMNLGLNLSDN
+447 GMNIGLNLADN
-458 NYLGTGNRFIFGINK
+458 NFLGTGNRFNLGVSK
-473 SIYQESY
+473 SIYQEAY

-510 NVANYLTNSQGLG
+510 NIANYLTNSMGAG
-523 VQFGYPISDTQRIG
+523 VQFGYPISDTQRVG

-544 TDIDP
+544 TDIDS
-549 GSLPSRE
+549 GSLPARE
-556 IADFLESEGTVFDVL
+556 IADFLASEGTVFDVL

-580 TLNRGMFPTYGASTD
+580 TLNRGMFPTYGSSTD
-595 VMLQAT
+595 IMLQVT
-601 IPGSDLTYYKAN
+601 IPGSDLTYYKTD

-619 RPIGFANLVFGFD
+619 RPLGFSNLVFGFD
-632 GELGYI
+632 GEIGYI
-638 GAYGDTKKTPFF
+638 GTYGDTKKTPFF

-656 GPKSIRGFESNTL
+656 GPRSLRGFESNTL

-675 SPCYNFD
+675 SPCYEFD
-682 PATEECPL
+682 PVTEECPL

-697 GTPDSIAQNPYLYQQ
+697 GIPDAIAQNPYAFQQ
-712 RRNPIGGNFLI
+712 IRDPIGGNLLI
-723 EGSLQLIFKLPI
+723 EGSLQLIFNLPMV
-735 IEDQRSMRSA
+735 EDQRSMRSA

-753 FSTDCQDYQI
+753 FSTDCQSYQL
-763 NCYDASIDELR
+763 NCFEASLDELR
-774 YSVGVGVTWITG
+774 YSVGLGVTWITG

-796 PFNNGIY
+796 PFNDGIY
-803 DKTEE
+803 DRTEE

>member
-1 MIFQNFYKAQPQ
+1 
-13 NMKNFVITLLALF
+13 MKKLFLCFLAFF
-26 SISSVAFE
+26 SFAVNAFD

-61 VGDKMDQGKVSE
+61 VGDKMNEGKVSE

-86 IQIAKDG
+86 ILIGKDG
-93 STLIISVLER
+93 NALIISVAER
-103 PSISKIELEGNKAL
+103 PSISSIELEGNKAL
-117 KSEDLLKGLEGA
+117 KSEDLLQGLEGA
-129 GIAEGQVYKRSTLN
+129 GISEGQVYKRSTLN
-143 GMKSELVRQYASQGR
+143 GMKSELIRQYASQGR
-158 YGAGVEIETTD
+158 YGAGVEIETID
-169 MPRNTLDLKI
+169 KPRNTIELKI

-186 AKIKKVNIIGNTLF
+186 AKIKKVNIIGNELF
-200 SDEEL
+200 SDDDL
-205 MTGFEL
+205 MRGFEL
-211 KEGKWYSFLSNKNKY
+211 KEGKWYSFLSNKDKY
-226 SKEKLEGDIE
+226 SKEKLKGDIE
-236 NLESFYLNRGYLKFS
+236 NLESFYLDRGYLKFS

-263 KDVYITLSVSEGIQY
+263 QDVFITLSISEGEQY
-278 KVSDVNVIGEMP
+278 K
-290 IDEKIYS
+290 IDEVNIIGDIPLDEGIYNPVLDS
-297 PIVNSQK
+297 LKDQ
-304 GLIYSQAQITQ
+304 IYSQAQITS
-315 IEEYFVNL
+315 IEEYLVNF

-333 VTGNPEINEEDNS
+333 VTGNPDMSEEATK
-346 VSLLF
+346 VSLIF

-365 FSGNYLTNDEVL
+365 FSGNYLTNDEVV

-396 SKVRLERLGFFKEV
+396 SKLRLERLGFFKEV

-434 TSSVGGSIGYSDF
+434 TSSIGGSIGYSDF

-458 NYLGTGNRFIFGINK
+458 NYLGSGNRFNLAINK
-473 SIYQESY
+473 SVYQEAY

-499 IYFRETDYGEY
+499 LYYRVTDYGEY
-510 NVANYLTNSQGLG
+510 NVANYLTNSMGGG
-523 VQFGYPISDTQRIG
+523 VQFGYPISDTIRIG

-556 IADFLESEGTVFDVL
+556 IADFLASEGTVFDVF
-571 KAQAVWSRI
+571 KAQAVWSKM
-580 TLNRGMFPTYGASTD
+580 TLNRGMFPTYGSSTD
-595 VMLQAT
+595 VMLQVT
-601 IPGSDLTYYKAN
+601 IPGSDLTYFKTD
-613 IRQKFY
+613 IKQKFY
-619 RPIGFANLVFGFD
+619 RPLGFANLVFGFD

-638 GAYGDTKKTPFF
+638 GTYGDTEKTPFF

-656 GPKSIRGFESNTL
+656 GPRSIRGFESNTL

-675 SPCYNFD
+675 APCYEFD
-682 PATEECPL
+682 AKTGECPL

-697 GTPDSIAQNPYLYQQ
+697 GIPDSIAQNPYGFQQ
-712 RRNPIGGNFLI
+712 LRDPIGGNLLV
-723 EGSLQLIFKLPI
+723 EGSLQLIFKLPMV
-735 IEDQRSMRSA
+735 EDQRSMRSA
-745 FFLDFGNV
+745 FFIDFGNV
-753 FSTDCQDYQI
+753 FSTDCQSYQI
-763 NCYDASIDELR
+763 NCFEPSIDELK

-796 PFNNGIY
+796 PFNDGIY
-803 DKTEE
+803 DRTEE

>member
-1 MIFQNFYKAQPQ
+1 MIFLNFYNTHLK
-13 NMKNFVITLLALF
+13 KIFLFCLAFLSF
-26 SISSVAFE
+26 MAVAFD
-34 EFLITDIR
+34 EFIITDIR

-61 VGDKMDQGKVSE
+61 VGDKMNQGKVSE
-73 ITRALF
+73 ITKALF

-86 IQIAKDG
+86 IQVGKDG
-93 STLIISVLER
+93 NALLISVLER
-103 PSISKIELEGNKAL
+103 PSISAIELDGNKAL

-158 YGAGVEIETTD
+158 YGAGVEIETINK
-169 MPRNTLDLKI
+169 PRNTIELKI

-186 AKIKKVNIIGNTLF
+186 AKIKKVNIIGNEVF
-200 SDEEL
+200 SDSDL
-205 MTGFEL
+205 MAGFEL
-211 KEGKWYSFLSNKNKY
+211 QEGKWYSFLSNKDKY
-226 SKEKLEGDIE
+226 SKEKLKGDIE
-236 NLESFYLNRGYLKFS
+236 NLESFYLDRGYLKFS

-263 KDVYITLSVSEGIQY
+263 KDVFITLSISEGVQY
-278 KVSDVNVIGEMP
+278 TIDAVNVIGEMP
-290 IDEKIYS
+290 IEEKMYT
-297 PIVNSQK
+297 PILD
-304 GLIYSQAQITQ
+304 GLKDQIYSQAQITS
-315 IEEYFVNL
+315 IEEYLVNY

-333 VTGNPEINEEDNS
+333 VTGNPEINVEENT
-346 VSLLF
+346 VSLIF

-410 NVETI
+410 SVETI

-434 TSSVGGSIGYSDF
+434 TSSIGGSIGYSDF

-458 NYLGTGNRFIFGINK
+458 NFLGTGNRFNLAINK
-473 SIYQESY
+473 SVYQEAY

-499 IYFRETDYGEY
+499 VYYRVTDYGEY
-510 NVANYLTNSQGLG
+510 NVANYLTNSMGGG
-523 VQFGYPISDTQRIG
+523 VQFGYPISDTTRIG
-537 LNLNFDN
+537 LNLNIDN

-556 IADFLESEGTVFDVL
+556 IADFLASEGTVFDVL
-571 KAQAVWSRI
+571 KAQAVWSRM
-580 TLNRGMFPTYGASTD
+580 TLNRGMFPTYGSSTD
-595 VMLQAT
+595 VMLQVT
-601 IPGSDLTYYKAN
+601 IPGSDLSYFKVDLK
-613 IRQKFY
+613 QKFY
-619 RPIGFANLVFGFD
+619 RPLGFANLVFGFN

-638 GAYGDTKKTPFF
+638 GTYGDTEKTPFF

-656 GPKSIRGFESNTL
+656 GPRSIRGFESNTL

-675 SPCYNFD
+675 APCYEFN
-682 PATEECPL
+682 AKTGECPL

-697 GTPDSIAQNPYLYQQ
+697 GTPDAIAQNPYGYQQ
-712 RRNPIGGNFLI
+712 LRDPIGGNFLV
-723 EGSLQLIFKLPI
+723 EGSMQMIFKLPM

-753 FSTDCQDYQI
+753 FSTDCQPYQI
-763 NCYDASIDELR
+763 NCYEASFDEMK

-796 PFNNGIY
+796 PFNDGIY
-803 DKTEE
+803 DRTEE

>member
-1 MIFQNFYKAQPQ
+1 MRKFFIYIF
-13 NMKNFVITLLALF
+13 VLF
-26 SISSVAFE
+26 SFSASAFD

-61 VGDKMDQGKVSE
+61 VGDKMNQSKVSE
-73 ITRALF
+73 ISRALF

-86 IQIAKDG
+86 IQIGKDG
-93 STLIISVLER
+93 NALIISVVER
-103 PSISKIELEGNKAL
+103 PSISSIELEGNKAL

-129 GIAEGQVYKRSTLN
+129 GIAEGQVYKRSTLE

-158 YGAGVEIETTD
+158 YGASVEIETID
-169 MPRNTLDLKI
+169 KPRNTIELKI
-179 IIDEGKS
+179 IIDEGQS
-186 AKIKKVNIIGNTLF
+186 AKIKKINIIGNELF
-200 SDEEL
+200 SDEDL
-205 MTGFEL
+205 MIDFEL
-211 KEGKWYSFLSNKNKY
+211 KEGKWYSFLSNKDKY

-236 NLESFYLNRGYLKFS
+236 NLESYYLDRGYLKFS
-251 IESSQVSVSKDK
+251 LESSQVSVSKDK
-263 KDVYITLSVSEGIQY
+263 KDVFITLSISEGEQY
-278 KVSDVNVIGEMP
+278 SINEINVIGEMP
-290 IDEKIYS
+290 LDEAIYT
-297 PIVNSQK
+297 PIVESLKDQ
-304 GLIYSQAQITQ
+304 IYSQAQITS

-333 VTGNPEINEEDNS
+333 VTGNPEVSEDANN
-346 VSLLF
+346 VSLIF

-389 SDNLIEG
+389 SDNLIEN
-396 SKVRLERLGFFKEV
+396 SKIRLERLGFFKE
-410 NVETI
+410 VETI

-424 DIEFTVEEES
+424 DIEYTVEEES
-434 TSSVGGSIGYSDF
+434 TSSIGGSIGYSDF
-447 GMNLGLNLSDN
+447 GMNIGLNLADN
-458 NYLGTGNRFIFGINK
+458 NFLGTGNRFNLGVSK

-480 NISFF
+480 NITFF

-510 NVANYLTNSQGLG
+510 NIANYLTNSLGAG
-523 VQFGYPISDTQRIG
+523 VQFGYPISDTQRVG
-537 LNLNFDN
+537 LNVNFDN
-544 TDIDP
+544 TDIDS
-549 GSLPSRE
+549 GSLPARE
-556 IADFLESEGTVFDVL
+556 IADFLASEGTVFDVL

-580 TLNRGMFPTYGASTD
+580 TLNRGMFPTYGSSTD
-595 VMLQAT
+595 LMLQVT
-601 IPGSDLTYYKAN
+601 IPGSDLTYYKTN

-619 RPIGFANLVFGFD
+619 RPLGFSNLVFGFD
-632 GELGYI
+632 GEIGYI
-638 GAYGDTKKTPFF
+638 GTYGDTKKTPFF

-656 GPKSIRGFESNTL
+656 GPRSLRGFESNTL

-675 SPCYNFD
+675 SPCYEFD
-682 PATEECPL
+682 PVTEECPL

-697 GTPDSIAQNPYLYQQ
+697 GIPDAIAQNPYAFQQ
-712 RRNPIGGNFLI
+712 IRDPIGGNLLI
-723 EGSLQLIFKLPI
+723 EGSLQLIFNLPMV
-735 IEDQRSMRSA
+735 EDQRSMRSA

-753 FSTDCQDYQI
+753 FSTDCRSYQL
-763 NCYDASIDELR
+763 NCFEASLDELR
-774 YSVGVGVTWITG
+774 YSLGLGVTWITG

-796 PFNNGIY
+796 PFNDGIY
-803 DKTEE
+803 DRTEE

>member
-1 MIFQNFYKAQPQ
+1 MRKFFIYIF
-13 NMKNFVITLLALF
+13 VLF
-26 SISSVAFE
+26 SFSASAFD

-61 VGDKMDQGKVSE
+61 VGDKMNQSKVSE
-73 ITRALF
+73 ISRALF

-86 IQIAKDG
+86 IQIGKDG
-93 STLIISVLER
+93 NALIISVVER
-103 PSISKIELEGNKAL
+103 PSISSIELEGNKAL

-129 GIAEGQVYKRSTLN
+129 GIAEGQVYKRSTLE

-158 YGAGVEIETTD
+158 YGASVEIETID
-169 MPRNTLDLKI
+169 KPRNTIELKI
-179 IIDEGKS
+179 IIDEGQS
-186 AKIKKVNIIGNTLF
+186 AKIKKINIIGNELF
-200 SDEEL
+200 SDEDL
-205 MTGFEL
+205 MIDFEL
-211 KEGKWYSFLSNKNKY
+211 KEGKWYSFLSNKDKY

-236 NLESFYLNRGYLKFS
+236 NLESYYLDRGYLKFS
-251 IESSQVSVSKDK
+251 LESSQVSVSKDK
-263 KDVYITLSVSEGIQY
+263 KDVFITLSISEGEQY
-278 KVSDVNVIGEMP
+278 SINEINVIGEMP
-290 IDEKIYS
+290 LDEAIYT
-297 PIVNSQK
+297 PIVESLKDQ
-304 GLIYSQAQITQ
+304 IYSQAQITS

-333 VTGNPEINEEDNS
+333 VRGNPEVSEDANN
-346 VSLLF
+346 VSLIF

-389 SDNLIEG
+389 SDNLIEN
-396 SKVRLERLGFFKEV
+396 SKIRLERLGFFKEV
-410 NVETI
+410 EVETI

-424 DIEFTVEEES
+424 DIEYTVEEES
-434 TSSVGGSIGYSDF
+434 TSSIGGSIGYSDF
-447 GMNLGLNLSDN
+447 GMNIGLNLADN
-458 NYLGTGNRFIFGINK
+458 NFLGTGNRFNLGVSK

-510 NVANYLTNSQGLG
+510 NIANYLTNSLGAG
-523 VQFGYPISDTQRIG
+523 VQFGYPISDTQRVG
-537 LNLNFDN
+537 LNVNFDN
-544 TDIDP
+544 TDIDS
-549 GSLPSRE
+549 GSLPARE
-556 IADFLESEGTVFDVL
+556 IADFLASEGTVFDVL

-580 TLNRGMFPTYGASTD
+580 TLNRGMFPTYGSSTD
-595 VMLQAT
+595 LMLQVT
-601 IPGSDLTYYKAN
+601 IPGSDLTYYKTN

-619 RPIGFANLVFGFD
+619 RPLGFSNLVFGFD
-632 GELGYI
+632 GEIGYI
-638 GAYGDTKKTPFF
+638 GTYGDTKKTPFF

-656 GPKSIRGFESNTL
+656 GPRSLRGFESNTL

-675 SPCYNFD
+675 SPCYEFD
-682 PATEECPL
+682 PVTEECPL

-697 GTPDSIAQNPYLYQQ
+697 GIPDAIAQNPYAFQQ
-712 RRNPIGGNFLI
+712 IRDPIGGNLLI
-723 EGSLQLIFKLPI
+723 EGSLQLIFNLPMV
-735 IEDQRSMRSA
+735 EDQRSMRSA

-753 FSTDCQDYQI
+753 FSTDCQSYQL
-763 NCYDASIDELR
+763 NCFEASLDELR
-774 YSVGVGVTWITG
+774 YSLGLGVTWITG

-796 PFNNGIY
+796 PFNDGIY
-803 DKTEE
+803 DRTEE

>member
-1 MIFQNFYKAQPQ
+1 MRKFFIYIL
-13 NMKNFVITLLALF
+13 VLF
-26 SISSVAFE
+26 SFSASAFD

-61 VGDKMDQGKVSE
+61 VGDKMNQSKVSE
-73 ITRALF
+73 ISRALF

-86 IQIAKDG
+86 IQIGKDG
-93 STLIISVLER
+93 NALIISVVER
-103 PSISKIELEGNKAL
+103 PSISSIELEGNKAL

-129 GIAEGQVYKRSTLN
+129 GIAEGQVYKRSTLE

-158 YGAGVEIETTD
+158 YGANVEIETID
-169 MPRNTLDLKI
+169 KPRNTIELKI

-186 AKIKKVNIIGNTLF
+186 AKIKKINIIGNELF
-200 SDEEL
+200 SDEDL
-205 MTGFEL
+205 MIGFEL

-236 NLESFYLNRGYLKFS
+236 NLESYYLDRGYLKFS
-251 IESSQVSVSKDK
+251 LESSQVSVSKDK
-263 KDVYITLSVSEGIQY
+263 KDVFITLSISEGEQY
-278 KVSDVNVIGEMP
+278 SINEINVIGKMP
-290 IDEKIYS
+290 LDEAIYT
-297 PIVNSQK
+297 PIVESLK
-304 GLIYSQAQITQ
+304 GQIYSQAQITS

-333 VTGNPEINEEDNS
+333 VTGNPEVSEDANN
-346 VSLLF
+346 VSLIF

-389 SDNLIEG
+389 SDNLIEN
-396 SKVRLERLGFFKEV
+396 SKIRLERLGFFKEV
-410 NVETI
+410 EVETI

-424 DIEFTVEEES
+424 DIEYTVEEES
-434 TSSVGGSIGYSDF
+434 TSSIGGSIGYSDF
-447 GMNLGLNLSDN
+447 GMNLGLNLADN
-458 NYLGTGNRFIFGINK
+458 NFLGTGNRFNLGVNK
-473 SIYQESY
+473 SIYQEAY
-480 NISFF
+480 NITFF

-510 NVANYLTNSQGLG
+510 NIANYLTNSMGAG
-523 VQFGYPISDTQRIG
+523 VQFGYPISDTQRVG

-544 TDIDP
+544 TDIDS
-549 GSLPSRE
+549 GSLPARE
-556 IADFLESEGTVFDVL
+556 IADFLASEGTVFDVL
-571 KAQAVWSRI
+571 KAQAVWSRV
-580 TLNRGMFPTYGASTD
+580 TLNRGMFPTYGSSTD
-595 VMLQAT
+595 IMLQAT
-601 IPGSDLTYYKAN
+601 IPGSDLTYYKTD

-619 RPIGFANLVFGFD
+619 RPLGFSNLVFGFD
-632 GELGYI
+632 GEI
-638 GAYGDTKKTPFF
+638 GFIGTYGDTKKTPFF

-656 GPKSIRGFESNTL
+656 GPRSLRGFESNTL

-675 SPCYNFD
+675 SPCYEFD
-682 PATEECPL
+682 PVTEECPL

-697 GTPDSIAQNPYLYQQ
+697 GIPDAIAQNPYAFQQ
-712 RRNPIGGNFLI
+712 IRDPIGGNLLI
-723 EGSLQLIFKLPI
+723 EGSLQLIFNLPMV
-735 IEDQRSMRSA
+735 EDQRSMRSA

-753 FSTDCQDYQI
+753 FSTDCQSYQL
-763 NCYDASIDELR
+763 NCFEASLDELR

-796 PFNNGIY
+796 PFNDGIY
-803 DKTEE
+803 DRTEE

>member
-1 MIFQNFYKAQPQ
+1 MKKIFLFC
-13 NMKNFVITLLALF
+13 LAFLSF
-26 SISSVAFE
+26 MAVAFD
-34 EFLITDIR
+34 EFIITDIR

-61 VGDKMDQGKVSE
+61 VGDKMNQGKVSE
-73 ITRALF
+73 ITKALF

-86 IQIAKDG
+86 IQVGKDG
-93 STLIISVLER
+93 NALLISVLER
-103 PSISKIELEGNKAL
+103 PSISAIELDGNKAL

-158 YGAGVEIETTD
+158 YGAGVEIETINK
-169 MPRNTLDLKI
+169 PRNTIELKI

-186 AKIKKVNIIGNTLF
+186 AKIKKVNIIGNEVF
-200 SDEEL
+200 SDSDL
-205 MTGFEL
+205 MAGFEL
-211 KEGKWYSFLSNKNKY
+211 QEGKWYSFLSNKDKY
-226 SKEKLEGDIE
+226 SKEKLKGDIE
-236 NLESFYLNRGYLKFS
+236 NLESFYLDRGYLKFS

-263 KDVYITLSVSEGIQY
+263 KDVFITLSISEGVQY
-278 KVSDVNVIGEMP
+278 TIDAVNVIGEMP
-290 IDEKIYS
+290 IEEKMYT
-297 PIVNSQK
+297 PILD
-304 GLIYSQAQITQ
+304 GLKDQIYSQAQITS
-315 IEEYFVNL
+315 IEEYLVNY

-333 VTGNPEINEEDNS
+333 VTGNPEINVEENT
-346 VSLLF
+346 VSLIF

-410 NVETI
+410 SVETI

-434 TSSVGGSIGYSDF
+434 TSSIGGSIGYSDF

-458 NYLGTGNRFIFGINK
+458 NFLGTGNRFNLAINK
-473 SIYQESY
+473 SVYQEAY

-499 IYFRETDYGEY
+499 VYYRVTDYGEY
-510 NVANYLTNSQGLG
+510 NVANYLTNSMGGG
-523 VQFGYPISDTQRIG
+523 VQFGYPISDTTRIG
-537 LNLNFDN
+537 LNLNIDN

-556 IADFLESEGTVFDVL
+556 IADFLASEGTVFDVL
-571 KAQAVWSRI
+571 KAQAVWSRM
-580 TLNRGMFPTYGASTD
+580 TLNRGMFPTYGSSTD
-595 VMLQAT
+595 VMLQVT
-601 IPGSDLTYYKAN
+601 IPGSDLSYFKVDLK
-613 IRQKFY
+613 QKFY
-619 RPIGFANLVFGFD
+619 RPLGFANLVFGFN

-638 GAYGDTKKTPFF
+638 GTYGDTEKTPFF

-656 GPKSIRGFESNTL
+656 GPRSIRGFESNTL

-675 SPCYNFD
+675 APCYEFN
-682 PATEECPL
+682 AKTGECPL

-697 GTPDSIAQNPYLYQQ
+697 GTPDAIAQNPYGYQQ
-712 RRNPIGGNFLI
+712 LRDPIGGNFLV
-723 EGSLQLIFKLPI
+723 EGSMQMIFKLPM

-753 FSTDCQDYQI
+753 FSTDCQPYQI
-763 NCYDASIDELR
+763 NCYEASFDEMK

-796 PFNNGIY
+796 PFNDGIY
-803 DKTEE
+803 DRTEE

>member
-1 MIFQNFYKAQPQ
+1 MN
-13 NMKNFVITLLALF
+13 
-26 SISSVAFE
+26 E
-34 EFLITDIR
+34 
-42 IVGLQR
+42 
-48 VSIGSIFTAIPVS
+48 
-61 VGDKMDQGKVSE
+61 GKVSE

-86 IQIAKDG
+86 IQIGKDG
-93 STLIISVLER
+93 NALIISVAER
-103 PSISKIELEGNKAL
+103 PSISSIELEGNKAL
-117 KSEDLLKGLEGA
+117 KSEDLLQGLEGA
-129 GIAEGQVYKRSTLN
+129 GISEGQVYKRSTLN
-143 GMKSELVRQYASQGR
+143 GMKSELIRQYASQGR
-158 YGAGVEIETTD
+158 YGAGVEIETID
-169 MPRNTLDLKI
+169 KPRNTIELKI

-186 AKIKKVNIIGNTLF
+186 AKIKKVNIIGNELF
-200 SDEEL
+200 SDDDL
-205 MTGFEL
+205 MRGFEL
-211 KEGKWYSFLSNKNKY
+211 KEGKWYSFLSNKDKY
-226 SKEKLEGDIE
+226 SKEKLKGDIE
-236 NLESFYLNRGYLKFS
+236 NLESFYLDRGYLKFS

-263 KDVYITLSVSEGIQY
+263 QDVFITLSISEGEQY
-278 KVSDVNVIGEMP
+278 K
-290 IDEKIYS
+290 IDEVSIIGDVPLDEGIYN
-297 PIVNSQK
+297 PILENLKDQ
-304 GLIYSQAQITQ
+304 IYSQAQITS
-315 IEEYFVNL
+315 IEEYLVNF

-333 VTGNPEINEEDNS
+333 VTGNPDMSEEANK
-346 VSLLF
+346 VSLIF

-396 SKVRLERLGFFKEV
+396 SKLRLERLGFFKEV

-434 TSSVGGSIGYSDF
+434 TSSIGGSIGYSDF

-458 NYLGTGNRFIFGINK
+458 NYLGSGNRFNLAINK
-473 SIYQESY
+473 SVYQEAY

-499 IYFRETDYGEY
+499 LYYRVTDYGEY
-510 NVANYLTNSQGLG
+510 NVANYLTNSMGGG
-523 VQFGYPISDTQRIG
+523 VQFGYPISDTTRIG

-556 IADFLESEGTVFDVL
+556 IADFLASEGTVFDVF
-571 KAQAVWSRI
+571 KAQAVWSKM
-580 TLNRGMFPTYGASTD
+580 TLNRGMFPTYGSSTD
-595 VMLQAT
+595 VMLQVT
-601 IPGSDLTYYKAN
+601 IPGSDLTYFKTD
-613 IRQKFY
+613 IKQKFY
-619 RPIGFANLVFGFD
+619 RPLGFANLVFGFD

-638 GAYGDTKKTPFF
+638 GTYGDTKKTPFF

-656 GPKSIRGFESNTL
+656 GPRSIRGFESNTL

-675 SPCYNFD
+675 APCYEFD
-682 PATEECPL
+682 AKTGECPL

-697 GTPDSIAQNPYLYQQ
+697 GIPDSIAQNPYGYQQ
-712 RRNPIGGNFLI
+712 VRDPIGGNLLV
-723 EGSLQLIFKLPI
+723 EGSLQLIFKLPMV
-735 IEDQRSMRSA
+735 EDQRSMRSA
-745 FFLDFGNV
+745 FFVDFGNV
-753 FSTDCQDYQI
+753 FSTDCQSYQL
-763 NCYDASIDELR
+763 NCYEPSIDELK
-774 YSVGVGVTWITG
+774 YSIGVGVTWITG

-796 PFNNGIY
+796 PFNDGIY
-803 DKTEE
+803 DRTEE

>member
-1 MIFQNFYKAQPQ
+1 
-13 NMKNFVITLLALF
+13 MKKLLLCFLAFF
-26 SISSVAFE
+26 SFAVTAFD

-42 IVGLQR
+42 LVGLQR

-61 VGDKMDQGKVSE
+61 VGDKMNEGKVSE
-73 ITRALF
+73 ITKALF

-86 IQIAKDG
+86 IQIGKDG
-93 STLIISVLER
+93 NALIISVAER
-103 PSISKIELEGNKAL
+103 PSISSIELEGNKAL
-117 KSEDLLKGLEGA
+117 KSEDLLQGLEGA
-129 GIAEGQVYKRSTLN
+129 GISEGQVYKRSTLN
-143 GMKSELVRQYASQGR
+143 GMKSELIRQYASQGR
-158 YGAGVEIETTD
+158 YGAGVEIETID
-169 MPRNTLDLKI
+169 KPRNTIELKI

-186 AKIKKVNIIGNTLF
+186 AKIKKVNIIGNELF
-200 SDEEL
+200 TDADL
-205 MTGFEL
+205 MAGFEL
-211 KEGKWYSFLSNKNKY
+211 QEGKWYSFLSNKDKY

-236 NLESFYLNRGYLKFS
+236 NLESFYLDRGYLKFS

-263 KDVYITLSVSEGIQY
+263 QDVFITLSISEGEQY
-278 KVSDVNVIGEMP
+278 K
-290 IDEKIYS
+290 IDEVNIIGDVPLDEGMYN
-297 PIVNSQK
+297 PILE
-304 GLIYSQAQITQ
+304 GLKDQIYSQAQITS
-315 IEEYFVNL
+315 IEEYLVNF

-333 VTGNPEINEEDNS
+333 VTGNPEISEEANK
-346 VSLLF
+346 VSLIF

-396 SKVRLERLGFFKEV
+396 SKLRLERLGFFKEV

-434 TSSVGGSIGYSDF
+434 TSSIGGSIGYSDF

-458 NYLGTGNRFIFGINK
+458 NFLGTGNRFNLAINK
-473 SIYQESY
+473 SVYQEAY

-499 IYFRETDYGEY
+499 VYYRVTDYGEY
-510 NVANYLTNSQGLG
+510 NVANYLTNSMGGG
-523 VQFGYPISDTQRIG
+523 VQFGYPISDITRIG

-556 IADFLESEGTVFDVL
+556 ISDFLASEGTVFDVF
-571 KAQAVWSRI
+571 KAQAVWSKM
-580 TLNRGMFPTYGASTD
+580 TLNRGMFPTYGSSTD
-595 VMLQAT
+595 VMLQVT
-601 IPGSDLTYYKAN
+601 VPGSDLTYFKTN
-613 IRQKFY
+613 IKQKFY
-619 RPIGFANLVFGFD
+619 RPLGFANLVFGFD
-632 GELGYI
+632 GELGYL
-638 GAYGDTKKTPFF
+638 GAYGDTQKTPFF

-656 GPKSIRGFESNTL
+656 GPRSIRGFESNTL

-675 SPCYNFD
+675 APCYEFD
-682 PATEECPL
+682 AKTGECPL
-690 IIDTDFD
+690 IVDTDFD
-697 GTPDSIAQNPYLYQQ
+697 GIPDSIAQNPYGYQQ
-712 RRNPIGGNFLI
+712 IRDPIGGNFLV
-723 EGSLQLIFKLPI
+723 EGSLQLIFKLPMV
-735 IEDQRSMRSA
+735 EDQRSMRSA
-745 FFLDFGNV
+745 FFVDFGNV
-753 FSTDCQDYQI
+753 FSTDCQEYQL
-763 NCYDASIDELR
+763 NCYEPSVDELK

-796 PFNNGIY
+796 PFNDGIY
-803 DKTEE
+803 DRTEE

>member
-1 MIFQNFYKAQPQ
+1 
-13 NMKNFVITLLALF
+13 MKKLLLCFLAFF
-26 SISSVAFE
+26 SFAVTAFD

-61 VGDKMDQGKVSE
+61 VGDKMNEGKVSE

-86 IQIAKDG
+86 IQIGKDG
-93 STLIISVLER
+93 NALIISVAER
-103 PSISKIELEGNKAL
+103 PSISSIELEGNKAL
-117 KSEDLLKGLEGA
+117 KSEDLLQGLDGA
-129 GIAEGQVYKRSTLN
+129 GISEGQVYKRSTLN
-143 GMKSELVRQYASQGR
+143 GMKSELIRQYASQGR
-158 YGAGVEIETTD
+158 YGAGVEIETID
-169 MPRNTLDLKI
+169 KPRNTIELKI

-186 AKIKKVNIIGNTLF
+186 AKIKKVNIIGNELF
-200 SDEEL
+200 TDADL
-205 MTGFEL
+205 MSGFEL
-211 KEGKWYSFLSNKNKY
+211 QEGKWYSFLSNKDKY

-236 NLESFYLNRGYLKFS
+236 NLESFYLDRGYLKFS

-263 KDVYITLSVSEGIQY
+263 QDVFITLSIREGEQY
-278 KVSDVNVIGEMP
+278 K
-290 IDEKIYS
+290 IDEVNIIGDVPLDEGMYN
-297 PIVNSQK
+297 PILE
-304 GLIYSQAQITQ
+304 GLKDQIYSQAQITS
-315 IEEYFVNL
+315 IEEYLVNF

-333 VTGNPEINEEDNS
+333 VTGNPEMSEEANK
-346 VSLLF
+346 VSLIF

-396 SKVRLERLGFFKEV
+396 SKLRLERLGFFKEV

-434 TSSVGGSIGYSDF
+434 TSSIGGSIGYSDF

-458 NYLGTGNRFIFGINK
+458 NFLGSGNRFNLAINK
-473 SIYQESY
+473 SVYQEAY

-499 IYFRETDYGEY
+499 VYYRVTDYGEY
-510 NVANYLTNSQGLG
+510 NVANYLTNSMGGG
-523 VQFGYPISDTQRIG
+523 VQFGYPISDITRIG

-556 IADFLESEGTVFDVL
+556 IADFLASEGTVFDVF
-571 KAQAVWSRI
+571 KAQAVWSKM
-580 TLNRGMFPTYGASTD
+580 TLNRGMFPTYGSSTD
-595 VMLQAT
+595 VMLQVT
-601 IPGSDLTYYKAN
+601 VPGSDLTYFKTN
-613 IRQKFY
+613 IKQKFY
-619 RPIGFANLVFGFD
+619 RPLGFANLVFGFD
-632 GELGYI
+632 GELGYL
-638 GAYGDTKKTPFF
+638 GAYGDTQKTPFF

-656 GPKSIRGFESNTL
+656 GPRSIRGFESNTL

-675 SPCYNFD
+675 APCYEFD
-682 PATEECPL
+682 AKTGECPL
-690 IIDTDFD
+690 IVDTDFD
-697 GTPDSIAQNPYLYQQ
+697 GIPDSIAQNPYGYQQ
-712 RRNPIGGNFLI
+712 IRDPIGGNFLV
-723 EGSLQLIFKLPI
+723 EGSLQLIFKLPMV
-735 IEDQRSMRSA
+735 EDQRSMRSA
-745 FFLDFGNV
+745 FFVDFGNV
-753 FSTDCQDYQI
+753 FSTDCQEYQL
-763 NCYDASIDELR
+763 NCYEPSVDELK

-796 PFNNGIY
+796 PFNDGIY
-803 DKTEE
+803 DRTEE

>member
-1 MIFQNFYKAQPQ
+1 
-13 NMKNFVITLLALF
+13 MKKIALYFLAF
-26 SISSVAFE
+26 ISLSTSAFD

-42 IVGLQR
+42 IIGLQR

-61 VGDKMDQGKVSE
+61 VGDKMSQAKVRE
-73 ITRALF
+73 ISKALF
-79 STAQFND
+79 ATAQFND

-93 STLIISVLER
+93 NALIISLLER
-103 PSISKIELEGNKAL
+103 PSISSIELEGNKAL

-143 GMKSELVRQYASQGR
+143 GMKSELVRQYSSQGR
-158 YGAGVEIETTD
+158 YGASVNIETED
-169 MPRNTLDLKI
+169 RPRNTLALKI

-186 AKIKKVNIIGNTLF
+186 AKIKKVNIIGNKLF
-200 SDEEL
+200 TDDEL

-211 KEGKWYSFLSNKNKY
+211 QEGKWYAFLSNKDKY

-236 NLESFYLNRGYLKFS
+236 NLESFYLDRGYLKFS
-251 IESSQVSVSKDK
+251 IESSQVSVSKNK
-263 KDVYITLSVSEGIQY
+263 EDVFITLSISEGEQY
-278 KVSDVNVIGEMP
+278 KIDDVSVIGDMP
-290 IDEKIYS
+290 LDEALYN

-304 GLIYSQAQITQ
+304 NKIYSQAQITQ

-333 VTGNPEINEEDNS
+333 VSGNPEINQENKT

-434 TSSVGGSIGYSDF
+434 TSSIGGSIGYSDF
-447 GMNLGLNLSDN
+447 GMNIGLNLSDN
-458 NYLGTGNRFIFGINK
+458 NYLGSGNRFIFGINK

-480 NISFF
+480 NVSFF

-510 NVANYLTNSQGLG
+510 NIANYLTNSQGLG

-537 LNLNFDN
+537 LNVNFDN
-544 TDIDP
+544 TDIDS

-556 IADFLESEGTVFDVL
+556 ISDFLSSEGNVFDVL
-571 KAQAVWSRI
+571 KAQAVWSRV
-580 TLNRGMFPTYGASTD
+580 TLNRGMFPTYGSSTD
-595 VMLQAT
+595 VMLQVT
-601 IPGSDLTYYKAN
+601 VPGSDLTYYKTN
-613 IRQKFY
+613 LRQKFY
-619 RPIGFANLVFGFD
+619 RPLGFSNLVFGFD

-638 GAYGDTKKTPFF
+638 GAYGDTEKTPFF

-656 GPKSIRGFESNTL
+656 GPRSIRGFESNTL

-682 PATEECPL
+682 PVTEECPL
-690 IIDTDFD
+690 IVDSDFD
-697 GTPDSIAQNPYLYQQ
+697 GIPDSIAQNPYLYQQ
-712 RRNPIGGNFLI
+712 RRDPIGGNLLI
-723 EGSLQLIFKLPI
+723 EGSLQLIFKLPM

-763 NCYDASIDELR
+763 NCFEPSVDELR
-774 YSVGVGVTWITG
+774 YSIGVGVTWITG

-796 PFNNGIY
+796 PFNDGIY
-803 DKTEE
+803 DRTEE

>member
-1 MIFQNFYKAQPQ
+1 MV
-13 NMKNFVITLLALF
+13 FVSFATT
-26 SISSVAFE
+26 AFD

-48 VSIGSIFTAIPVS
+48 VSIGSIFTAIPVN
-61 VGDKMDQGKVSE
+61 VGDKMNQGKVSE
-73 ITRALF
+73 ITKALF

-86 IQIAKDG
+86 IQVGKDG
-93 STLIISVLER
+93 NALIISVLER
-103 PSISKIELEGNKAL
+103 PSISSIELDGNKAL
-117 KSEDLLKGLEGA
+117 KSEDLLQGLEGA

-158 YGAGVEIETTD
+158 YGAGVEIETINK
-169 MPRNTLDLKI
+169 PRNTIELKI

-186 AKIKKVNIIGNTLF
+186 AKIKKVNIIGNEIF
-200 SDEEL
+200 SDSDL
-205 MTGFEL
+205 MEGFEL
-211 KEGKWYSFLSNKNKY
+211 QEGKWYSFLSNKDKY
-226 SKEKLEGDIE
+226 SKEKLKGDIE

-263 KDVYITLSVSEGIQY
+263 KDVFITLSISEGEQY
-278 KVSDVNVIGEMP
+278 TVDQVNVIGEMP
-290 IDEKIYS
+290 IDEKLYT
-297 PIVNSQK
+297 PILD
-304 GLIYSQAQITQ
+304 GLKNQIYSQAQITS
-315 IEEYFVNL
+315 IEEYLVNY

-333 VTGNPEINEEDNS
+333 VTGNPEIRADDNK
-346 VSLLF
+346 VSLIF

-410 NVETI
+410 AVETI

-434 TSSVGGSIGYSDF
+434 TSSIGGSIGYSDF

-458 NYLGTGNRFIFGINK
+458 NFLGTGNRFNLAINK
-473 SIYQESY
+473 SVYQEAY
-480 NISFF
+480 NVSFF

-499 IYFRETDYGEY
+499 IYYRVTDYGEY
-510 NVANYLTNSQGLG
+510 NVANYLTNSMGGG
-523 VQFGYPISDTQRIG
+523 VQFGYPITDTTRIG
-537 LNLNFDN
+537 LNLNIDN

-556 IADFLESEGTVFDVL
+556 IADFLASEGTVFDVL
-571 KAQAVWSRI
+571 KAQAVWSRM
-580 TLNRGMFPTYGASTD
+580 TLNRGMFPTYGSSTD
-595 VMLQAT
+595 VMLQLT
-601 IPGSDLTYYKAN
+601 VPGSDLSYYKAD
-613 IRQKFY
+613 IKQKFY
-619 RPIGFANLVFGFD
+619 RPLGFANLVFGFN

-638 GAYGDTKKTPFF
+638 GTYGDTEKTPFF

-656 GPKSIRGFESNTL
+656 GPRSIRGFESNTL

-675 SPCYNFD
+675 APCYEFD
-682 PATEECPL
+682 AKTGECPL

-697 GTPDSIAQNPYLYQQ
+697 GIPDSIAQNPYGYQQ
-712 RRNPIGGNFLI
+712 LRDPIGGNFLI
-723 EGSLQLIFKLPI
+723 EGSLQLIFKLPM

-745 FFLDFGNV
+745 FFVDFGNV
-753 FSTDCQDYQI
+753 FSTDCQSYQI
-763 NCYDASIDELR
+763 NCYEASFDEMK

-796 PFNNGIY
+796 PFNDGIY
-803 DKTEE
+803 DRTEE

>member
-1 MIFQNFYKAQPQ
+1 
-13 NMKNFVITLLALF
+13 MKKLLLCFLAFF
-26 SISSVAFE
+26 SFAVTAFD

-61 VGDKMDQGKVSE
+61 VGDKMNEGKVSE
-73 ITRALF
+73 ITKALF

-86 IQIAKDG
+86 IQIGKDG
-93 STLIISVLER
+93 NALIISVAER
-103 PSISKIELEGNKAL
+103 PSISSIELEGNKAL
-117 KSEDLLKGLEGA
+117 KSEDLLQGLEGA
-129 GIAEGQVYKRSTLN
+129 GISEGQVYKRSTLN
-143 GMKSELVRQYASQGR
+143 GMKSELIRQYASQGR
-158 YGAGVEIETTD
+158 YGAGVEIETID
-169 MPRNTLDLKI
+169 KPRNTIELKI

-186 AKIKKVNIIGNTLF
+186 AKIKKVNIIGNELF
-200 SDEEL
+200 TDADL
-205 MTGFEL
+205 MAGFEL
-211 KEGKWYSFLSNKNKY
+211 QEGKWYSFLSNKDKY

-236 NLESFYLNRGYLKFS
+236 NLESFYLDRGYLKFS

-263 KDVYITLSVSEGIQY
+263 QDVFITLSISEGEQY
-278 KVSDVNVIGEMP
+278 K
-290 IDEKIYS
+290 IDEVNIIGDVPLDEGMYN
-297 PIVNSQK
+297 PILE
-304 GLIYSQAQITQ
+304 GLKDQIYSQAQITS
-315 IEEYFVNL
+315 IEEYLVNF

-333 VTGNPEINEEDNS
+333 VTGNPEISEEANK
-346 VSLLF
+346 VSLIF

-396 SKVRLERLGFFKEV
+396 SKLRLERLGFFKEV

-434 TSSVGGSIGYSDF
+434 TSSIGGSIGYSDF

-458 NYLGTGNRFIFGINK
+458 NFLGTGNRFNLAINK
-473 SIYQESY
+473 SVYQEAY

-499 IYFRETDYGEY
+499 VYYRVTDYGEY
-510 NVANYLTNSQGLG
+510 NVANYLTNSMGGG
-523 VQFGYPISDTQRIG
+523 VQFGYPISDITRIG

-556 IADFLESEGTVFDVL
+556 ISDFLASEGTVFDVF
-571 KAQAVWSRI
+571 KAQAVWSKM
-580 TLNRGMFPTYGASTD
+580 TLNRGMFPTYGSSTD
-595 VMLQAT
+595 VMLQVT
-601 IPGSDLTYYKAN
+601 VPGSDLTYFKTN
-613 IRQKFY
+613 IKQKFY
-619 RPIGFANLVFGFD
+619 RPLGFANLVFGFD
-632 GELGYI
+632 GELGYL
-638 GAYGDTKKTPFF
+638 GAYGDTQKTPFF

-656 GPKSIRGFESNTL
+656 GPRSIRGFESNTL

-675 SPCYNFD
+675 APCYEFD
-682 PATEECPL
+682 AKTGECPL
-690 IIDTDFD
+690 IVDTDFD
-697 GTPDSIAQNPYLYQQ
+697 GIPDSIAQNPYGYQQ
-712 RRNPIGGNFLI
+712 IRDPIGGNFLV
-723 EGSLQLIFKLPI
+723 EGSLQLIFKLPMV
-735 IEDQRSMRSA
+735 EDQRSMRSA
-745 FFLDFGNV
+745 FFVDFGNV
-753 FSTDCQDYQI
+753 FSTDCQEYQL
-763 NCYDASIDELR
+763 NCYEPSVDELK

-796 PFNNGIY
+796 PFNDGIY
-803 DKTEE
+803 DRTEE

>member
-1 MIFQNFYKAQPQ
+1 MRKFFIYIF
-13 NMKNFVITLLALF
+13 VLF
-26 SISSVAFE
+26 SFSAAAFD

-61 VGDKMDQGKVSE
+61 VGDKMNQSKVSE
-73 ITRALF
+73 ISRALF

-86 IQIAKDG
+86 IQIGKDG
-93 STLIISVLER
+93 NALIISVVER
-103 PSISKIELEGNKAL
+103 PSISSIELEGNKAL

-129 GIAEGQVYKRSTLN
+129 GIAEGQVYKRSTLE

-158 YGAGVEIETTD
+158 YGASVEIETID
-169 MPRNTLDLKI
+169 KPRNTIELKI
-179 IIDEGKS
+179 IIDEGQS
-186 AKIKKVNIIGNTLF
+186 AKIKKINIIGNELF
-200 SDEEL
+200 SDEDL
-205 MTGFEL
+205 MIDFEL
-211 KEGKWYSFLSNKNKY
+211 KEGKWYSFLSNKDKY

-236 NLESFYLNRGYLKFS
+236 NLESYYLDRGYLKFS
-251 IESSQVSVSKDK
+251 LESSQVSVSKDK
-263 KDVYITLSVSEGIQY
+263 KDVFITLSISEGEQY
-278 KVSDVNVIGEMP
+278 SINEINVIGEMP
-290 IDEKIYS
+290 LDEAIYT
-297 PIVNSQK
+297 PIVESLKDQ
-304 GLIYSQAQITQ
+304 IYSQAKITS

-333 VTGNPEINEEDNS
+333 VRGNPEVSEDANN
-346 VSLLF
+346 VSLIF

-389 SDNLIEG
+389 SDNLIEN
-396 SKVRLERLGFFKEV
+396 SKIRLERLGFFKEV
-410 NVETI
+410 EVETI

-424 DIEFTVEEES
+424 DIEYTVEEES
-434 TSSVGGSIGYSDF
+434 TSSIGGSIGYSDF
-447 GMNLGLNLSDN
+447 GMNIGLNLADN
-458 NYLGTGNRFIFGINK
+458 NFLGTGNRFNLGVSK

-510 NVANYLTNSQGLG
+510 NIANYLTNSLGAG
-523 VQFGYPISDTQRIG
+523 VQFGYPISDTQRVG
-537 LNLNFDN
+537 LNVNFDN
-544 TDIDP
+544 TDIDS
-549 GSLPSRE
+549 GSLPARE
-556 IADFLESEGTVFDVL
+556 IADFLASEGTVFDVL

-580 TLNRGMFPTYGASTD
+580 TLNRGMFPTYGSSTD
-595 VMLQAT
+595 LMLQVT
-601 IPGSDLTYYKAN
+601 IPGSDLTYYKTN

-619 RPIGFANLVFGFD
+619 RPLGFSNLVFGFD
-632 GELGYI
+632 GEIGYI
-638 GAYGDTKKTPFF
+638 GTYGDTKKTPFF

-656 GPKSIRGFESNTL
+656 GPRSLRGFESNTL

-675 SPCYNFD
+675 SPCYEFD
-682 PATEECPL
+682 PVTEECPL

-697 GTPDSIAQNPYLYQQ
+697 GIPDAIAQNPYAFQQ
-712 RRNPIGGNFLI
+712 IRDPIGGNLLI
-723 EGSLQLIFKLPI
+723 EGSLQLIFNLPMV
-735 IEDQRSMRSA
+735 EDQRSMRSA

-753 FSTDCQDYQI
+753 FSTDCQSYQL
-763 NCYDASIDELR
+763 NCFEASLDELR
-774 YSVGVGVTWITG
+774 YSLGLGVTWITG

-796 PFNNGIY
+796 PFNDGIY
-803 DKTEE
+803 DRTEE

>member
-1 MIFQNFYKAQPQ
+1 MAAS
-13 NMKNFVITLLALF
+13 LSA
-26 SISSVAFE
+26 SAFE
-34 EFLITDIR
+34 DFLITDIR
-42 IVGLQR
+42 IIGLQR

-61 VGDKMDQGKVSE
+61 VGDTMNKEKISD

-79 STAQFND
+79 STGQFND

-93 STLIISVLER
+93 NALILSVLER
-103 PSISKIELEGNKAL
+103 PSVALIELEGNKAL

-129 GIAEGQVYKRSTLN
+129 GISQGQVYKRSTLN
-143 GMKSELVRQYASQGR
+143 GMKSELVRQYSSQGR
-158 YGAGVEIETTD
+158 YGAGVEVETTA
-169 MPRNTLDLKI
+169 MPRNTINLKI
-179 IIDEGKS
+179 IIDEGES
-186 AKIKKVNIIGNTLF
+186 ASIKKVNIIGNEIF
-200 SDEEL
+200 SDDDL
-205 MTGFEL
+205 KQGFEL
-211 KEGKWYSFLSNKNKY
+211 KEGKWYAFLSNSDKY
-226 SKEKLEGDIE
+226 SREKLEGDIE
-236 NLESFYLNRGYLKFS
+236 NLESYYLDRGYLKFS
-251 IESSQVSVSKDK
+251 IESSQVSISKNK
-263 KDVYITLSVSEGIQY
+263 EDVFITLSLSEGVQY
-278 KVSDVNVIGEMP
+278 KINDVNVIGDMP
-290 IDEKIYS
+290 LNEDMYL
-297 PIVNSQK
+297 PIMESQK
-304 GLIYSQAQITQ
+304 DQIYSQAQITQ
-315 IEEYFVNL
+315 IEEYLVNL

-333 VTGNPEINEEDNS
+333 VTGNPEINEDDQT
-346 VSLLF
+346 VALLF
-351 LVQPGN
+351 VVQPGN
-357 RTYARKIL
+357 RTYARKIQ

-389 SDNLIEG
+389 SDNLIEA

-410 NVETI
+410 AVETI
-415 PVPGTEDQV
+415 PVAGSEDQV
-424 DIEFTVEEES
+424 DIEFSVEEES

-458 NYLGTGNRFIFGINK
+458 NFLGSGNRFILGINK

-480 NISFF
+480 NVSFF

-499 IYFRETDYGEY
+499 LYFRETDYGEF

-556 IADFLESEGTVFDVL
+556 ISDFLASEGTIFDVL

-580 TLNRGMFPTYGASTD
+580 TLNRGMFPTYGSSTD

-601 IPGSDLTYYKAN
+601 IPGSDLTYYKTN

-619 RPIGFANLVFGFD
+619 RPIGFANLVFGFT

-638 GAYGDTKKTPFF
+638 DTYGDTKKTPFF

-656 GPKSIRGFESNTL
+656 GPRSIRGFESNTL

-675 SPCYNFD
+675 SPCYNFN
-682 PATEECPL
+682 PETEECPL
-690 IIDTDFD
+690 LIDSDFD
-697 GTPDSIAQNPYLYQQ
+697 GTPDTIGQNPYLYQQ
-712 RRNPIGGNFLI
+712 ARDPIGGNFLV
-723 EGSLQLIFKLPI
+723 EGSLQIIFKLPI

-763 NCYDASIDELR
+763 NCYEPSVDELR
-774 YSVGVGVTWITG
+774 YSIGVGITWITG

-796 PFNNGIY
+796 PFNDGPF